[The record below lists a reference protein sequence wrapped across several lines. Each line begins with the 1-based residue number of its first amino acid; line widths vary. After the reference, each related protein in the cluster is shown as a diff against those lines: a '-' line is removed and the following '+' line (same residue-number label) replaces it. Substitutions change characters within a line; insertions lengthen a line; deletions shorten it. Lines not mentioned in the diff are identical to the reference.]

1 MADAELTVRI
11 SGDTSDLESA
21 ISRVESQLSRLER
34 SGGKGAES
42 IAKAALNQGG
52 FAKTVEQSKKALD
65 EKRAVLAQTEK
76 EYKKNSKAI
85 QDNISGLEKQ
95 RGRLNNLAVSKQE
108 EIDALKAS
116 SKNLDK
122 NSTAYKD
129 NRRAIEWTETELE
142 AVKKQ
147 HRDVGKSIDEHRT
160 ALQNEKNS
168 LEKSRNAVADAEKQ
182 YKTYASNLEEVEKI
196 EKRLKLEEKAKGYRE
211 LGEGVDT
218 LTKPFQVA
226 GVAMAAGAV
235 ASAKFAIDFENNFA
249 NVLKTVDGTDEQ
261 LNKIKQ
267 DIIDM
272 TTVGI
277 NGHSAIP
284 QTTAELTELAAAG
297 GQLGIQTENI
307 SSFTE
312 TMAMMGSATN
322 LAGEEGAKTLAR
334 FMNVANVS
342 QGEVQNLGSS
352 IVDLGN
358 HFATTEAE
366 IAAMA
371 QRMGATGTA
380 VGISAQDILAY
391 STALSSLGVEAE
403 AGGSSISRIWMDIQ
417 TQVSTGGELLGE
429 FAKVSGKTT
438 KEFAEGWKNDA
449 SGTFK
454 DFVDGLSKSK
464 DLVGT
469 LKNLG
474 FDNIRDLQAL
484 QKLAG
489 PQGIQLLTDALQRSN
504 NAWSENTALVNEFEN
519 KAGTTAS
526 QIQVMKNNL
535 VEAGRSL
542 GETFLPSINN
552 GVTDIKN
559 FAQGIAKMS
568 DGQKQ
573 ALITTGKWVIGL
585 GAAGKATSGVIKGIG
600 NTADAFAKIKKAKE
614 AGGVLAKFA
623 PALTAIKGAAPY
635 AAAGIIAVTAAV
647 KIGKAAYDSWY
658 KSQYKWTEGMSEQ
671 QNKIRKSMNSYK
683 QLSDIQAQL
692 KNYRLI
698 IENPESSQEQVDNAK
713 QKIQEIVELLA
724 KEYDLKI
731 NVDDNDEL
739 DNAVNNLAQRS
750 KNELERDYNSQQRK
764 LNSLENRYKTDSAK
778 LPDMRKQKQE
788 ADELRTKFDTLSL
801 SAETLRRKWYNSE
814 IGQKEFMDG
823 MVELGTQLGVSEED
837 IRNLIVSIDELQTKA
852 IGEKNVNDKLYKD
865 LDGKITDLE
874 GTVKHYEAI
883 SKEMANW
890 ASEGMALG
898 VKEGDAEKVNLWF
911 DRLSQNVKNAKLDMH
926 GYAQIAAE
934 AFNGIK
940 WDEAFKKG
948 GDDLN
953 NMVNDYVR
961 SMQKF
966 GAANSDIAKGAALLK
981 NGFKSIN
988 DIPKDNKK
996 AFDAISKDMTEF
1008 ARNLGEIDGNHSIKI
1023 TADGDI
1029 QLLDD
1034 VSGKIQ
1040 EIQTSNGT
1048 TVKITAEGDVSV
1060 LDDAGNQVQYLEGLG
1075 AVSLQVNANGNID
1088 VLNEAGEKVAEIP
1101 KEVDT
1106 TTTVKM
1112 AVDSAEVD
1120 NYQPDE
1126 KTGTAKYGVD
1136 SSSVDNW
1143 SPPNKNAIVVYKAV
1157 VEGEPKAKGTQD
1169 FKGGMAM
1176 INDQRGVSDPRELVE
1191 VNGKGYI
1198 FEGRDVVLPLPR
1210 HAKVYT
1216 AGQTKEMLAMA
1227 GLRRYARGKDNQEWE
1242 NAQDDWAH
1250 YTKVNNVSAFEA
1262 LEHWDEM
1269 MKKFSYDAEAVKDIQ
1284 EEIVASTKDM
1294 WDEEMATMQ
1303 FYLDM
1308 GVDSEEHYYKWLE
1321 TYRDEHFDGNDEMWR
1336 KATLDI
1342 TKYNK
1347 RMAKESAEAL
1357 NDASEEY
1364 IRFHTIAGDWDEIG
1378 DSPLAAYAR
1387 VLDRAEED
1395 LANGVYK
1402 NVEEKNEFLKNF
1414 GSNMFDAYKEDAD
1427 NWIQHERDYNAMS
1440 TEDYISALNRKK
1452 QRTNEY
1458 FAQGIIDYQ
1467 TYLKEVQDY
1476 NEKIMSAYADEV
1488 NQWRDDA
1495 DFYQRQSEVYGWGF
1509 NGTGHKS
1516 ALKYWQARLDREIE
1530 NSHDMNLS
1538 ANERQ
1543 SALRYADEARMEIY
1557 KARQDELDD
1566 ELEKFRQSIEDTRT
1580 ALDDEVQNM
1589 RDAWTTEDRK
1599 ADMSEL
1605 AEQIAVFKYAQTKE
1619 GIDKYK
1625 SLNEEYTRLSREQK
1639 IEDIQAA
1646 NREKLDR
1653 MQAQYDKMEQDK
1665 IDELAG
1671 LKDELLK
1678 YGGIAVISDQTRQ
1691 IAAAANDNISA
1702 LVSNMSDFGESFS
1715 SFAARLFEKLDER
1728 PTVIN
1733 NYDNS
1738 TQNIANN
1745 IRDRADLQAAALGVG
1760 LGSLSMMLFG
1770 RRR

>member
-11 SGDTSDLESA
+11 SGDTGDLESA

-34 SGGKGAES
+34 SGGSNVGAGMERNFKTAADRLEQT
-42 IAKAALNQGG
+42 AKQW
-52 FAKTVEQSKKALD
+52 
-65 EKRAVLAQTEK
+65 
-76 EYKKNSKAI
+76 KN
-85 QDNISGLEKQ
+85 
-95 RGRLNNLAVSKQE
+95 
-108 EIDALKAS
+108 
-116 SKNLDK
+116 
-122 NSTAYKD
+122 
-129 NRRAIEWTETELE
+129 
-142 AVKKQ
+142 
-147 HRDVGKSIDEHRT
+147 
-160 ALQNEKNS
+160 
-168 LEKSRNAVADAEKQ
+168 
-182 YKTYASNLEEVEKI
+182 
-196 EKRLKLEEKAKGYRE
+196 

-249 NVLKTVDGTDEQ
+249 DVRKTVDGTDEQ

-307 SSFTE
+307 GSFTE

-342 QGEVQNLGSS
+342 QSEVQNLGSS

-489 PQGIQLLTDALQRSN
+489 PQGIQLLNDALQRSN

-559 FAQGIAKMS
+559 FAQGIANMS

-585 GAAGKATSGVIKGIG
+585 GAAGKATSGVLKSVG

-658 KSQYKWTEGMSEQ
+658 KSNYAWTDGLSEQ
-671 QNKIRKSMNSYK
+671 QEQLKKSYNSYK
-683 QLSDIQAQL
+683 KLSDIQNQL
-692 KNYRLI
+692 KNFNAVI
-698 IENPESSQEQVDNAK
+698 KNPESSQEQVDKAK
-713 QKIQEIVELLA
+713 QKIQEIAALLEKEYNLKIKSDNSNLDETVAKIKDLKKYEYDMQYSRQTSRLQDLQPKFDSYASDYVTAENNFNKARDAHDKYVKLNEAVQTYYSTMEKANVSQEEFDNGLQEIVKQCGLGNDVFQQLQRGEFSFSQELAKSETQMQSYLNQMNSLQAAHDEYIAINEELANQQSELLA
-724 KEYDLKI
+724 Q
-731 NVDDNDEL
+731 
-739 DNAVNNLAQRS
+739 A
-750 KNELERDYNSQQRK
+750 
-764 LNSLENRYKTDSAK
+764 
-778 LPDMRKQKQE
+778 
-788 ADELRTKFDTLSL
+788 
-801 SAETLRRKWYNSE
+801 
-814 IGQKEFMDG
+814 
-823 MVELGTQLGVSEED
+823 
-837 IRNLIVSIDELQTKA
+837 
-852 IGEKNVNDKLYKD
+852 
-865 LDGKITDLE
+865 
-874 GTVKHYEAI
+874 
-883 SKEMANW
+883 
-890 ASEGMALG
+890 
-898 VKEGDAEKVNLWF
+898 VKENDVQAVENHFNKI
-911 DRLSQNVKNAKLDMH
+911 SESVKRAGLDMH

-1227 GLRRYARGKDNQEWE
+1227 GLRRYARGKDNKEWE

-1308 GVDSEEHYYKWLE
+1308 GIDSEEHYYKWLE

-1347 RMAKESAEAL
+1347 QMAKESAEAL

-1543 SALRYADEARMEIY
+1543 SALRYADEARMEVY

-1580 ALDDEVQNM
+1580 ALDDEVQSM

-1599 ADMSEL
+1599 TDMSEL

-1646 NREKLDR
+1646 NSEKLDR

-1691 IAAAANDNISA
+1691 IAAAASDNISA

-1770 RRR
+1770 RRG

>member
-11 SGDTSDLESA
+11 SGDTGDLESA
-21 ISRVESQLSRLER
+21 IGRVESQLSRLER
-34 SGGKGAES
+34 SGGSNVGAGMERNFKTAADRLEQT
-42 IAKAALNQGG
+42 AKQW
-52 FAKTVEQSKKALD
+52 
-65 EKRAVLAQTEK
+65 
-76 EYKKNSKAI
+76 KN
-85 QDNISGLEKQ
+85 
-95 RGRLNNLAVSKQE
+95 
-108 EIDALKAS
+108 
-116 SKNLDK
+116 
-122 NSTAYKD
+122 
-129 NRRAIEWTETELE
+129 
-142 AVKKQ
+142 
-147 HRDVGKSIDEHRT
+147 
-160 ALQNEKNS
+160 
-168 LEKSRNAVADAEKQ
+168 
-182 YKTYASNLEEVEKI
+182 
-196 EKRLKLEEKAKGYRE
+196 

-226 GVAMAAGAV
+226 GVVMAAGAV

-249 NVLKTVDGTDEQ
+249 NVRKTVDGTDEQ

-489 PQGIQLLTDALQRSN
+489 PQGVQLLNDALQRSN
-504 NAWSENTALVNEFEN
+504 NAWSENTALVNEFKN

-542 GETFLPSINN
+542 GETFLPTINN

-559 FAQGIAKMS
+559 FAQGISKMS

-585 GAAGKATSGVIKGIG
+585 GAAGKATSGVTKRIG
-600 NTADAFAKIKKAKE
+600 ETTEAVAKIKKAFE
-614 AGGVLAKFA
+614 LGGTFA
-623 PALTAIKGAAPY
+623 SVTPVLTAAAD
-635 AAAGIIAVTAAV
+635 AG
-647 KIGKAAYDSWY
+647 
-658 KSQYKWTEGMSEQ
+658 
-671 QNKIRKSMNSYK
+671 
-683 QLSDIQAQL
+683 L
-692 KNYRLI
+692 
-698 IENPESSQEQVDNAK
+698 
-713 QKIQEIVELLA
+713 
-724 KEYDLKI
+724 
-731 NVDDNDEL
+731 
-739 DNAVNNLAQRS
+739 
-750 KNELERDYNSQQRK
+750 
-764 LNSLENRYKTDSAK
+764 
-778 LPDMRKQKQE
+778 
-788 ADELRTKFDTLSL
+788 
-801 SAETLRRKWYNSE
+801 
-814 IGQKEFMDG
+814 
-823 MVELGTQLGVSEED
+823 
-837 IRNLIVSIDELQTKA
+837 
-852 IGEKNVNDKLYKD
+852 
-865 LDGKITDLE
+865 DLE
-874 GTVKHYEAI
+874 GYGKILT
-883 SKEMANW
+883 
-890 ASEGMALG
+890 
-898 VKEGDAEKVNLWF
+898 
-911 DRLSQNVKNAKLDMH
+911 
-926 GYAQIAAE
+926 
-934 AFNGIK
+934 
-940 WDEAFKKG
+940 
-948 GDDLN
+948 
-953 NMVNDYVR
+953 
-961 SMQKF
+961 
-966 GAANSDIAKGAALLK
+966 DIAKAAGMIEE
-981 NGFKSIN
+981 NQ
-988 DIPKDNKK
+988 
-996 AFDAISKDMTEF
+996 T
-1008 ARNLGEIDGNHSIKI
+1008 IKI
-1023 TADGDI
+1023 SADGDI
-1029 QLLDD
+1029 SVLEEVEDKANELN
-1034 VSGKIQ
+1034 GKNVELTVNADGSEAYATIDGVQ
-1040 EIQTSNGT
+1040 YKVAAYDGETGEAILTADGTKADMVINRTTGEVHLFSNEEGIAT
-1048 TVKITAEGDVSV
+1048 LSAIDNVTATAQQAAKSLAGVKSKTVTITAV
-1060 LDDAGNQVQYLEGLG
+1060 Y
-1075 AVSLQVNANGNID
+1075 VNKRVDQFAN
-1088 VLNEAGEKVAEIP
+1088 LNGWATK
-1101 KEVDT
+1101 
-1106 TTTVKM
+1106 
-1112 AVDSAEVD
+1112 
-1120 NYQPDE
+1120 Q
-1126 KTGTAKYGVD
+1126 
-1136 SSSVDNW
+1136 
-1143 SPPNKNAIVVYKAV
+1143 
-1157 VEGEPKAKGTQD
+1157 AKGTQD

-1269 MKKFSYDAEAVKDIQ
+1269 MKKFSYDAEVVKDIQ

-1308 GVDSEEHYYKWLE
+1308 GIDSEEHYYKWLE
-1321 TYRDEHFDGNDEMWR
+1321 TYRDEHFEGNDEMWR

-1347 RMAKESAEAL
+1347 RVAKESAEAL

-1364 IRFHTIAGDWDEIG
+1364 IRFHTIAGDWDEID

-1395 LANGVYK
+1395 LANGVYES
-1402 NVEEKNEFLKNF
+1402 VEEKNEFLKNF

-1516 ALKYWQARLDREIE
+1516 TLKYWQARLDREIE

-1566 ELEKFRQSIEDTRT
+1566 ELEKFRQSIEDTRI

-1599 ADMSEL
+1599 TDMSEL

-1646 NREKLDR
+1646 NSEKLDR

-1702 LVSNMSDFGESFS
+1702 LVSNISDFGESFS

-1745 IRDRADLQAAALGVG
+1745 IHDKADLQAAALGVG
-1760 LGSLSMMLFG
+1760 LGGLSMMLFG

>member
-11 SGDTSDLESA
+11 SGDTGDLESA
-21 ISRVESQLSRLER
+21 IGRVESQLSRLER
-34 SGGKGAES
+34 SGGSNVGAGMERNFKTAADRLEQT
-42 IAKAALNQGG
+42 AKQW
-52 FAKTVEQSKKALD
+52 
-65 EKRAVLAQTEK
+65 
-76 EYKKNSKAI
+76 KN
-85 QDNISGLEKQ
+85 
-95 RGRLNNLAVSKQE
+95 
-108 EIDALKAS
+108 
-116 SKNLDK
+116 
-122 NSTAYKD
+122 
-129 NRRAIEWTETELE
+129 
-142 AVKKQ
+142 
-147 HRDVGKSIDEHRT
+147 
-160 ALQNEKNS
+160 
-168 LEKSRNAVADAEKQ
+168 
-182 YKTYASNLEEVEKI
+182 
-196 EKRLKLEEKAKGYRE
+196 

-226 GVAMAAGAV
+226 GAAMAAGAV

-249 NVLKTVDGTDEQ
+249 NVRKTVDGTDEQ

-380 VGISAQDILAY
+380 VGISAQDVLAY

-489 PQGIQLLTDALQRSN
+489 PQGIQLLNDALQRSN

-526 QIQVMKNNL
+526 QIQIMKNNL

-542 GETFLPSINN
+542 GETFLPTINN

-559 FAQGIAKMS
+559 FAQGISKMS

-585 GAAGKATSGVIKGIG
+585 GAAGKATSGVLKGIG
-600 NTADAFAKIKKAKE
+600 NTADALSKIKKAQE

-658 KSQYKWTEGMSEQ
+658 KSQYKWAEGLSDAD
-671 QNKIRKSMNSYK
+671 NKVQDSLDKYK
-683 QLSDIQAQL
+683 QIANLQRAL
-692 KNYRLI
+692 KDARLT

-713 QKIQEIVELLA
+713 AKIEEIKALLEE
-724 KEYDLKI
+724 EYNLNIKS
-731 NVDDNDEL
+731 DNSDL
-739 DNAVNNLAQRS
+739 DNAVEQVKKLTGNDLKQAIADEQMQLANLAENYRDAMTRLPEMQAQYDSANERLTYLKLLNSEYATLATESQDGILTQEQMNRAMNDVARSMGITADQAKELYDGVTPLETALQGAQKEVDKLKPEIDDLTNSQRDYVNIS
-750 KNELERDYNSQQRK
+750 KSFANKLTEYFSEQLVSGDMDGAAKTLERIGK
-764 LNSLENRYKTDSAK
+764 AA
-778 LPDMRKQKQE
+778 
-788 ADELRTKFDTLSL
+788 ADAGL
-801 SAETLRRKWYNSE
+801 
-814 IGQKEFMDG
+814 
-823 MVELGTQLGVSEED
+823 
-837 IRNLIVSIDELQTKA
+837 
-852 IGEKNVNDKLYKD
+852 
-865 LDGKITDLE
+865 DLE
-874 GTVKHYEAI
+874 GYGKILT
-883 SKEMANW
+883 
-890 ASEGMALG
+890 
-898 VKEGDAEKVNLWF
+898 
-911 DRLSQNVKNAKLDMH
+911 
-926 GYAQIAAE
+926 
-934 AFNGIK
+934 
-940 WDEAFKKG
+940 
-948 GDDLN
+948 
-953 NMVNDYVR
+953 
-961 SMQKF
+961 
-966 GAANSDIAKGAALLK
+966 DIAKAAGMIEE
-981 NGFKSIN
+981 NQ
-988 DIPKDNKK
+988 
-996 AFDAISKDMTEF
+996 T
-1008 ARNLGEIDGNHSIKI
+1008 IKI
-1023 TADGDI
+1023 SADGDI
-1029 QLLDD
+1029 SVIEEVEDKANELN
-1034 VSGKIQ
+1034 GKNVELTVNADGTEAYATIDGVQ
-1040 EIQTSNGT
+1040 YKVAAYDGKTGEAILTADGTKADMVINLSTGEVHAFSNEEGIAT
-1048 TVKITAEGDVSV
+1048 LSAIDNVTATAQQAAKAIAGVKSKTVTITAVYTTINKRIDQFAT
-1060 LDDAGNQVQYLEGLG
+1060 L
-1075 AVSLQVNANGNID
+1075 NGW
-1088 VLNEAGEKVAEIP
+1088 ATK
-1101 KEVDT
+1101 
-1106 TTTVKM
+1106 
-1112 AVDSAEVD
+1112 
-1120 NYQPDE
+1120 Q
-1126 KTGTAKYGVD
+1126 
-1136 SSSVDNW
+1136 
-1143 SPPNKNAIVVYKAV
+1143 
-1157 VEGEPKAKGTQD
+1157 AKGTQD

-1269 MKKFSYDAEAVKDIQ
+1269 MKKFSYDAEVVKDIQ

-1321 TYRDEHFDGNDEMWR
+1321 TYRDEHFEGNDEMWR

-1347 RMAKESAEAL
+1347 RVAKESAEAL

-1395 LANGVYK
+1395 LANGVYES
-1402 NVEEKNEFLKNF
+1402 VEEKNEFLKNF

-1488 NQWRDDA
+1488 NQWRDNA

-1566 ELEKFRQSIEDTRT
+1566 ELEKFRQSIEDTRI

-1599 ADMSEL
+1599 TDMSEL

-1646 NREKLDR
+1646 NSEKLDR

-1745 IRDRADLQAAALGVG
+1745 IHDKADLQAAALGVG
-1760 LGSLSMMLFG
+1760 LGGLSMMLFG

>member
-11 SGDTSDLESA
+11 SGDTGDLESA

-34 SGGKGAES
+34 SSGSNVGAGMERNFKTAADRLEQT
-42 IAKAALNQGG
+42 AKQW
-52 FAKTVEQSKKALD
+52 
-65 EKRAVLAQTEK
+65 
-76 EYKKNSKAI
+76 KN
-85 QDNISGLEKQ
+85 
-95 RGRLNNLAVSKQE
+95 
-108 EIDALKAS
+108 
-116 SKNLDK
+116 
-122 NSTAYKD
+122 
-129 NRRAIEWTETELE
+129 
-142 AVKKQ
+142 
-147 HRDVGKSIDEHRT
+147 
-160 ALQNEKNS
+160 
-168 LEKSRNAVADAEKQ
+168 
-182 YKTYASNLEEVEKI
+182 
-196 EKRLKLEEKAKGYRE
+196 

-226 GVAMAAGAV
+226 GAAMAAGAV

-249 NVLKTVDGTDEQ
+249 DVRKTVDGTDEQ

-297 GQLGIQTENI
+297 GQLGITVENI
-307 SSFTE
+307 SGFTE
-312 TMAMMGSATN
+312 TMAMIESATN

-334 FMNVANVS
+334 FMNVTGTAQSEIQNV
-342 QGEVQNLGSS
+342 GSA

-358 HFATTEAE
+358 HSATTEAE

-371 QRMGATGTA
+371 QRMGKYSKT
-380 VGISAQDILAY
+380 VGISAADTLGY
-391 STALSSLGVEAE
+391 SAALSSLGVEAQL
-403 AGGSSISRIWMDIQ
+403 GGSAIGRTWLSIETAVAKGGNSLKAFAKYAGVSANEFKQKWNTDPTGAFNGLLEGLNASENLTLALQELGIDNTQDIQ
-417 TQVSTGGELLGE
+417 VM
-429 FAKVSGKTT
+429 
-438 KEFAEGWKNDA
+438 
-449 SGTFK
+449 
-454 DFVDGLSKSK
+454 
-464 DLVGT
+464 
-469 LKNLG
+469 
-474 FDNIRDLQAL
+474 QAL
-484 QKLAG
+484 VNSVDKVKESV
-489 PQGIQLLTDALQRSN
+489 QRSN

-559 FAQGIAKMS
+559 FAQGIANMS

-585 GAAGKATSGVIKGIG
+585 GAAGKITSGVTKRIG
-600 NTADAFAKIKKAKE
+600 ETTEAVAKIKKAFE
-614 AGGVLAKFA
+614 LGGTFA
-623 PALTAIKGAAPY
+623 SVTPVLTAAAI
-635 AAAGIIAVTAAV
+635 GITAVATAVTV
-647 KIGKAAYDSWY
+647 GKSAYDAWY
-658 KSQYKWTEGMSEQ
+658 RSQFKWTEGLSDAD
-671 QNKIRKSMNSYK
+671 NKVQDSLDKYK
-683 QLSDIQAQL
+683 QISNIQRTL
-692 KNYRLI
+692 KEARLT

-713 QKIQEIVELLA
+713 AKIEEIKALLEE
-724 KEYDLKI
+724 EYNLTIKS
-731 NVDDNDEL
+731 DNSDL
-739 DNAVNNLAQRS
+739 DNAVEQVKKLTGNDLKQAIADEQMQLTNLADAYRESMTKLPEMQAQYDNATERLTYLKLLNSEYATLATESQDGILTQEQMNRAMNDVARSMGITAEQAKELYDGVTPLETALQGAQKEVDDLKPKIDDLANSQRDYVNIS
-750 KNELERDYNSQQRK
+750 KSFANKLTEYFSEQLVSGDMDGAAKTLERIGK
-764 LNSLENRYKTDSAK
+764 AA
-778 LPDMRKQKQE
+778 
-788 ADELRTKFDTLSL
+788 ADAGL
-801 SAETLRRKWYNSE
+801 
-814 IGQKEFMDG
+814 
-823 MVELGTQLGVSEED
+823 
-837 IRNLIVSIDELQTKA
+837 
-852 IGEKNVNDKLYKD
+852 
-865 LDGKITDLE
+865 DLE
-874 GTVKHYEAI
+874 GYGKILT
-883 SKEMANW
+883 
-890 ASEGMALG
+890 
-898 VKEGDAEKVNLWF
+898 
-911 DRLSQNVKNAKLDMH
+911 
-926 GYAQIAAE
+926 
-934 AFNGIK
+934 
-940 WDEAFKKG
+940 
-948 GDDLN
+948 
-953 NMVNDYVR
+953 
-961 SMQKF
+961 
-966 GAANSDIAKGAALLK
+966 DIAKAA
-981 NGFKSIN
+981 GMI
-988 DIPKDNKK
+988 
-996 AFDAISKDMTEF
+996 E
-1008 ARNLGEIDGNHSIKI
+1008 GNQTIKI
-1023 TADGDI
+1023 SADGDI
-1029 QLLDD
+1029 SVLEEVEDKANELN
-1034 VSGKIQ
+1034 GKNVELTVNADGTEAYATIDGVQ
-1040 EIQTSNGT
+1040 YMVAAYDGKTGEAILTADGTKADMVINLSTGEVHAFSNEEGIAT
-1048 TVKITAEGDVSV
+1048 LSAIDNVTATAQQAAKSIAGVKSKTVTITAVYTTINKRIDQFS
-1060 LDDAGNQVQYLEGLG
+1060 
-1075 AVSLQVNANGNID
+1075 SLNGW
-1088 VLNEAGEKVAEIP
+1088 A
-1101 KEVDT
+1101 T
-1106 TTTVKM
+1106 T
-1112 AVDSAEVD
+1112 
-1120 NYQPDE
+1120 N
-1126 KTGTAKYGVD
+1126 
-1136 SSSVDNW
+1136 
-1143 SPPNKNAIVVYKAV
+1143 
-1157 VEGEPKAKGTQD
+1157 AKGTQD

-1364 IRFHTIAGDWDEIG
+1364 IRFHTIAGDWDEID

-1395 LANGVYK
+1395 LANGVYES
-1402 NVEEKNEFLKNF
+1402 VEEKNEFLKNF

-1589 RDAWTTEDRK
+1589 RDAWATEDRK

-1646 NREKLDR
+1646 NSEKLDR

-1770 RRR
+1770 RRG

>member
-11 SGDTSDLESA
+11 SGDTGDLESA
-21 ISRVESQLSRLER
+21 ISRVESQLSRLEM
-34 SGGKGAES
+34 SGGSNVGAGMERNFKTAADRLEQT
-42 IAKAALNQGG
+42 AKQW
-52 FAKTVEQSKKALD
+52 
-65 EKRAVLAQTEK
+65 
-76 EYKKNSKAI
+76 
-85 QDNISGLEKQ
+85 
-95 RGRLNNLAVSKQE
+95 
-108 EIDALKAS
+108 
-116 SKNLDK
+116 KNLGD
-122 NSTAYKD
+122 
-129 NRRAIEWTETELE
+129 
-142 AVKKQ
+142 
-147 HRDVGKSIDEHRT
+147 
-160 ALQNEKNS
+160 
-168 LEKSRNAVADAEKQ
+168 
-182 YKTYASNLEEVEKI
+182 
-196 EKRLKLEEKAKGYRE
+196 
-211 LGEGVDT
+211 GVDT

-226 GVAMAAGAV
+226 GVAMAAGSV
-235 ASAKFAIDFENNFA
+235 ASSKFAIDFENNFA
-249 NVLKTVDGTDEQ
+249 DVRKTVDGTDAQ

-380 VGISAQDILAY
+380 VGISAQDVLAY

-489 PQGIQLLTDALQRSN
+489 PQGIQLLNDALQRSN

-585 GAAGKATSGVIKGIG
+585 GAAGKATSGVLKNVG

-658 KSQYKWTEGMSEQ
+658 KSQYKWTEGLSDAD
-671 QNKIRKSMNSYK
+671 NKVQDSLDKYK
-683 QLSDIQAQL
+683 QISNLQRTMKEA
-692 KNYRLI
+692 RLT

-713 QKIQEIVELLA
+713 AKIEEIKALLEE
-724 KEYDLKI
+724 EYNLTIKS
-731 NVDDNDEL
+731 DNSDL
-739 DNAVNNLAQRS
+739 DNAVEQVKKLTGNDLKQAIADEQMQLANLADAYRESMTKLPEMQAQYDNASERLTYLKLLNSEYATLATESQDGILTQEQMNRAMNDVARSIGITADQAKELYDGVTPLETALQGAQKEVDDLKPKIDDLANSQRDYVNIS
-750 KNELERDYNSQQRK
+750 KSFANKLTEYFSEQLVSGDMDGAAKTLERIGK
-764 LNSLENRYKTDSAK
+764 AA
-778 LPDMRKQKQE
+778 
-788 ADELRTKFDTLSL
+788 ADAGL
-801 SAETLRRKWYNSE
+801 
-814 IGQKEFMDG
+814 
-823 MVELGTQLGVSEED
+823 
-837 IRNLIVSIDELQTKA
+837 
-852 IGEKNVNDKLYKD
+852 
-865 LDGKITDLE
+865 DLE
-874 GTVKHYEAI
+874 GYGKILT
-883 SKEMANW
+883 
-890 ASEGMALG
+890 
-898 VKEGDAEKVNLWF
+898 
-911 DRLSQNVKNAKLDMH
+911 
-926 GYAQIAAE
+926 
-934 AFNGIK
+934 
-940 WDEAFKKG
+940 
-948 GDDLN
+948 
-953 NMVNDYVR
+953 
-961 SMQKF
+961 
-966 GAANSDIAKGAALLK
+966 DIAKAAGMIEENQTIKISAEGDISVLEEVEDKANEL
-981 NGFKSIN
+981 NGKSVKFTVN
-988 DIPKDNKK
+988 ADG
-996 AFDAISKDMTEF
+996 TE
-1008 ARNLGEIDGNHSIKI
+1008 AYATIDGVQYKVAAYDGETGEAIL
-1023 TADGDI
+1023 TADGTKADMVI
-1029 QLLDD
+1029 NL
-1034 VSGKIQ
+1034 STGKVHAFSDEEGIATLSAIDNVTATAQ
-1040 EIQTSNGT
+1040 QAAKSIAGVKSK
-1048 TVKITAEGDVSV
+1048 TVTITAVYTTINKRIDQFAT
-1060 LDDAGNQVQYLEGLG
+1060 L
-1075 AVSLQVNANGNID
+1075 NGW
-1088 VLNEAGEKVAEIP
+1088 ATK
-1101 KEVDT
+1101 
-1106 TTTVKM
+1106 
-1112 AVDSAEVD
+1112 
-1120 NYQPDE
+1120 Q
-1126 KTGTAKYGVD
+1126 
-1136 SSSVDNW
+1136 
-1143 SPPNKNAIVVYKAV
+1143 
-1157 VEGEPKAKGTQD
+1157 AKGTQD

-1347 RMAKESAEAL
+1347 QMAKESAEAL

-1364 IRFHTIAGDWDEIG
+1364 IRFHTIAGDWDEID

-1395 LANGVYK
+1395 LANGVYES
-1402 NVEEKNEFLKNF
+1402 VEEKNEFLKNF

-1476 NEKIMSAYADEV
+1476 NEKIMNAYADEV

-1646 NREKLDR
+1646 NSEKLDR

>member
-11 SGDTSDLESA
+11 SGDTGDLESA

-34 SGGKGAES
+34 SGGSNVGAGMER
-42 IAKAALNQGG
+42 N
-52 FAKTVEQSKKALD
+52 F
-65 EKRAVLAQTEK
+65 
-76 EYKKNSKAI
+76 
-85 QDNISGLEKQ
+85 
-95 RGRLNNLAVSKQE
+95 
-108 EIDALKAS
+108 
-116 SKNLDK
+116 
-122 NSTAYKD
+122 
-129 NRRAIEWTETELE
+129 
-142 AVKKQ
+142 
-147 HRDVGKSIDEHRT
+147 RT
-160 ALQNEKNS
+160 AADR
-168 LEKSRNAVADAEKQ
+168 LEQTAKQ
-182 YKTYASNLEEVEKI
+182 WKD
-196 EKRLKLEEKAKGYRE
+196 
-211 LGEGVDT
+211 LGGAADT

-226 GVAMAAGAV
+226 GAAMAAGAV

-249 NVLKTVDGTDEQ
+249 DVLKTVDGTDEQ

-417 TQVSTGGELLGE
+417 TQVSTGGDLLSD

-489 PQGIQLLTDALQRSN
+489 PQGIQLLNDALQRSN

-542 GETFLPSINN
+542 GETFLPTINN

-559 FAQGIAKMS
+559 FAQGIANMS

-585 GAAGKATSGVIKGIG
+585 GAAGKVTSGVLKSVG
-600 NTADAFAKIKKAKE
+600 NTADAFAKIEKAKE

-658 KSQYKWTEGMSEQ
+658 KSNYAWTDGLSEQ
-671 QNKIRKSMNSYK
+671 QEQLKKSYNSYK
-683 QLSDIQAQL
+683 KLSDIQNQL
-692 KNYRLI
+692 KNFNAVI
-698 IENPESSQEQVDNAK
+698 KNPESSQEQVDKAK
-713 QKIQEIVELLA
+713 QKIQEIAALLEKEYNLKIKSDNSNLDETVAKIKDLKKYEYDMQYSRQTSRLQDLQPKFDSYASDYATAENKFNEARDAHDKYVKLNEAVQTYYSTMEKASVSQEEFDNGLQEIVKQCGLGNDVFQQLQRGEFSFSQELAKSETQMQSYLNQMNSLQAAHDEYIAINEELANQQSELLA
-724 KEYDLKI
+724 QAVK
-731 NVDDNDEL
+731 DNDVQ
-739 DNAVNNLAQRS
+739 AV
-750 KNELERDYNSQQRK
+750 
-764 LNSLENRYKTDSAK
+764 ENHFNKI
-778 LPDMRKQKQE
+778 
-788 ADELRTKFDTLSL
+788 
-801 SAETLRRKWYNSE
+801 SE
-814 IGQKEFMDG
+814 
-823 MVELGTQLGVSEED
+823 S
-837 IRNLIVSIDELQTKA
+837 
-852 IGEKNVNDKLYKD
+852 
-865 LDGKITDLE
+865 
-874 GTVKHYEAI
+874 VKRA
-883 SKEMANW
+883 
-890 ASEGMALG
+890 G
-898 VKEGDAEKVNLWF
+898 
-911 DRLSQNVKNAKLDMH
+911 LDMH

-1308 GVDSEEHYYKWLE
+1308 GIDSEEHYYKWLE
-1321 TYRDEHFDGNDEMWR
+1321 TYRDEHFEGNDEMWR

-1347 RMAKESAEAL
+1347 QMAKESAEAL

-1427 NWIQHERDYNAMS
+1427 NWIQHERDYSAMS

-1467 TYLKEVQDY
+1467 TYLKEVQGY

-1580 ALDDEVQNM
+1580 ALDDEIQNM

-1599 ADMSEL
+1599 ADISEL

-1646 NREKLDR
+1646 NSEKLDR

-1770 RRR
+1770 RRG

>member
-11 SGDTSDLESA
+11 SGDTGDLESA

-34 SGGKGAES
+34 SDGRGAES

-211 LGEGVDT
+211 LGDGVDT

-235 ASAKFAIDFENNFA
+235 ASAKFAIDFNNNFA
-249 NVLKTVDGTDEQ
+249 DVRKTVDGTDAQ

-272 TTVGI
+272 TTVDI

-297 GQLGIQTENI
+297 GQLGIKTENI

-342 QGEVQNLGSS
+342 QDKVQNLGSS

-391 STALSSLGVEAE
+391 STALSSLGVEA
-403 AGGSSISRIWMDIQ
+403 D
-417 TQVSTGGELLGE
+417 
-429 FAKVSGKTT
+429 AKVSGKTT

-474 FDNIRDLQAL
+474 FDNILDLQAL

-526 QIQVMKNNL
+526 KIQVMKNNL

-559 FAQGIAKMS
+559 FAQGIANMS

-658 KSQYKWTEGMSEQ
+658 KSNYAWTDGLSEQ
-671 QNKIRKSMNSYK
+671 QEQLKKSYNSYK
-683 QLSDIQAQL
+683 KLSDIQNQL
-692 KNYRLI
+692 KNFNAVI
-698 IENPESSQEQVDNAK
+698 KNPESSQEQVDKAK
-713 QKIQEIVELLA
+713 QKIQEIAALLEKEYNLKIKSDNSNLDETVAKIKDLKKYEYDMQYSRQTSRLQDLQPKFDSYASDYVTAENNFNKARDAHDKYVKLNEAVQTYYSTMEKANVSQEEFDNGLQEIVKQCGLGNDVFQQLQRGEFSFSQELAKSETQMQSYLNQMNSLQAAHDEYIAINEELANQQSELLA
-724 KEYDLKI
+724 Q
-731 NVDDNDEL
+731 
-739 DNAVNNLAQRS
+739 A
-750 KNELERDYNSQQRK
+750 
-764 LNSLENRYKTDSAK
+764 
-778 LPDMRKQKQE
+778 
-788 ADELRTKFDTLSL
+788 
-801 SAETLRRKWYNSE
+801 
-814 IGQKEFMDG
+814 
-823 MVELGTQLGVSEED
+823 
-837 IRNLIVSIDELQTKA
+837 
-852 IGEKNVNDKLYKD
+852 
-865 LDGKITDLE
+865 
-874 GTVKHYEAI
+874 
-883 SKEMANW
+883 
-890 ASEGMALG
+890 
-898 VKEGDAEKVNLWF
+898 VKENDVQAVENHFNKI
-911 DRLSQNVKNAKLDMH
+911 SESVKRAGLDMH

-1227 GLRRYARGKDNQEWE
+1227 GLRRYARGKDNKEWE

-1395 LANGVYK
+1395 LANGVYES
-1402 NVEEKNEFLKNF
+1402 VEEKNEFLKNF

-1476 NEKIMSAYADEV
+1476 NEKIMNAYADEV

-1566 ELEKFRQSIEDTRT
+1566 ELGKFRQSIEDTRT

-1646 NREKLDR
+1646 NSEKLDR

-1770 RRR
+1770 RRG

>member
-11 SGDTSDLESA
+11 SGDTGDLESA

-211 LGEGVDT
+211 LGDGVDT

-226 GVAMAAGAV
+226 GAAMAAGAV

-249 NVLKTVDGTDEQ
+249 DVRKTVDGTDAQ

-297 GQLGIQTENI
+297 GQLGITVENI
-307 SSFTE
+307 SGFTE

-380 VGISAQDILAY
+380 VGISAQDVLAY

-489 PQGIQLLTDALQRSN
+489 PQGIQLLNDALQRSN

-542 GETFLPSINN
+542 GETFLPTINN

-559 FAQGIAKMS
+559 FAQGISKMS

-600 NTADAFAKIKKAKE
+600 NTADALSKIKKAQE

-658 KSQYKWTEGMSEQ
+658 KSNYAWTDGLSEQ
-671 QNKIRKSMNSYK
+671 QEQLKKSYNSYK
-683 QLSDIQAQL
+683 KLSDIQNQL
-692 KNYRLI
+692 KNFNAVI
-698 IENPESSQEQVDNAK
+698 KNPESSQEQVDKAK
-713 QKIQEIVELLA
+713 QKIQEIAALLEKEYNLKIKSDNSNLDETVAKIKDLKKYEYDMQYSRQTSRLQDLQPKFDSYASDYVTAENNFNKARDAHDKYVKLNEAVQTYYSTMEKANVSQEEFDNGLQEIVKQCGLGNDVFQQLQRGEFSFSQELAKSETQMQSYLNQMNSLQAAHDEYIAINEELANQQSELLA
-724 KEYDLKI
+724 Q
-731 NVDDNDEL
+731 
-739 DNAVNNLAQRS
+739 A
-750 KNELERDYNSQQRK
+750 
-764 LNSLENRYKTDSAK
+764 
-778 LPDMRKQKQE
+778 
-788 ADELRTKFDTLSL
+788 
-801 SAETLRRKWYNSE
+801 
-814 IGQKEFMDG
+814 
-823 MVELGTQLGVSEED
+823 
-837 IRNLIVSIDELQTKA
+837 
-852 IGEKNVNDKLYKD
+852 
-865 LDGKITDLE
+865 
-874 GTVKHYEAI
+874 
-883 SKEMANW
+883 
-890 ASEGMALG
+890 
-898 VKEGDAEKVNLWF
+898 VKENDVQAVENHFNKI
-911 DRLSQNVKNAKLDMH
+911 SESVKRAGLDMH

-1242 NAQDDWAH
+1242 NAQDDWVH

-1364 IRFHTIAGDWDEIG
+1364 IRFHTIAGDWDEID

-1395 LANGVYK
+1395 LANGVYES
-1402 NVEEKNEFLKNF
+1402 VEEKNEFLKNF

-1476 NEKIMSAYADEV
+1476 NEKIMNAYADEV

-1599 ADMSEL
+1599 SDMSEL

-1646 NREKLDR
+1646 NSEKLDR

-1702 LVSNMSDFGESFS
+1702 LVSNMSNFGESFS

-1728 PTVIN
+1728 PTVVN

>member
-11 SGDTSDLESA
+11 SGDTGDLESA

-34 SGGKGAES
+34 SGGSNVGAGMERNFKTAADRLEQT
-42 IAKAALNQGG
+42 AKQW
-52 FAKTVEQSKKALD
+52 
-65 EKRAVLAQTEK
+65 
-76 EYKKNSKAI
+76 KN
-85 QDNISGLEKQ
+85 
-95 RGRLNNLAVSKQE
+95 
-108 EIDALKAS
+108 
-116 SKNLDK
+116 
-122 NSTAYKD
+122 
-129 NRRAIEWTETELE
+129 
-142 AVKKQ
+142 
-147 HRDVGKSIDEHRT
+147 
-160 ALQNEKNS
+160 
-168 LEKSRNAVADAEKQ
+168 
-182 YKTYASNLEEVEKI
+182 
-196 EKRLKLEEKAKGYRE
+196 

-226 GVAMAAGAV
+226 GAAMAAGAV

-249 NVLKTVDGTDEQ
+249 NVRKTVDGTDAQ

-380 VGISAQDILAY
+380 VGISAQDVLAY

-489 PQGIQLLTDALQRSN
+489 PQGIQLLNDALQRSN

-526 QIQVMKNNL
+526 QIQIMKNNL

-542 GETFLPSINN
+542 GETFLPTINN
-552 GVTDIKN
+552 GVTYIKN
-559 FAQGIAKMS
+559 FAQGISKMS

-585 GAAGKATSGVIKGIG
+585 GAAGKATSGVLKGIG
-600 NTADAFAKIKKAKE
+600 NTADALSKIKKAQE

-647 KIGKAAYDSWY
+647 KIGKVAYDSWY

-713 QKIQEIVELLA
+713 QKIQEIVDLLA

-739 DNAVNNLAQRS
+739 DNAVNNLVQRS

-823 MVELGTQLGVSEED
+823 MVELGTQLGYSEDD
-837 IRNLIVSIDELQTKA
+837 IRNLSVSIDELQTKA
-852 IGEKNVNDKLYKD
+852 IGEKNVKNELYKD
-865 LDGKITDLE
+865 LDGKITALE

-996 AFDAISKDMTEF
+996 AFDAVSKDMTEF

-1034 VSGKIQ
+1034 ASGKIQ

-1048 TVKITAEGDVSV
+1048 TIKISADGDISVLEEVEDKANELNGKNVELTVNADGTEAYATIDGVQYKVAAYDGETGEAILTADGTKADMVINLSTGEVHAFSNEEGIAMLSAIDNVTATAQQAAKAIAGVKSKTVTITAVYVTTNKRIDQFATV
-1060 LDDAGNQVQYLEGLG
+1060 NGL
-1075 AVSLQVNANGNID
+1075 ATKQ
-1088 VLNEAGEKVAEIP
+1088 
-1101 KEVDT
+1101 
-1106 TTTVKM
+1106 
-1112 AVDSAEVD
+1112 
-1120 NYQPDE
+1120 
-1126 KTGTAKYGVD
+1126 
-1136 SSSVDNW
+1136 
-1143 SPPNKNAIVVYKAV
+1143 
-1157 VEGEPKAKGTQD
+1157 AKGTQD

-1269 MKKFSYDAEAVKDIQ
+1269 MKKFSYDAEVVKDIQ

-1321 TYRDEHFDGNDEMWR
+1321 TYRDEHFEGNDEMWR

-1347 RMAKESAEAL
+1347 RVAKESAEAL

-1364 IRFHTIAGDWDEIG
+1364 IRFHTIAGDWDEID

-1395 LANGVYK
+1395 LANGVYES
-1402 NVEEKNEFLKNF
+1402 VEEKNEFLKNF

-1488 NQWRDDA
+1488 NQWRDNA

-1566 ELEKFRQSIEDTRT
+1566 ELEKFRQSIEDTRI

-1599 ADMSEL
+1599 TDMSEL

-1646 NREKLDR
+1646 NSEKLDR

-1745 IRDRADLQAAALGVG
+1745 IHDKADLQAAALGVG

>member
-11 SGDTSDLESA
+11 SGDTGDLESA

-34 SGGKGAES
+34 SGGSNVGAGMERNFKTAADRLEQT
-42 IAKAALNQGG
+42 AKQW
-52 FAKTVEQSKKALD
+52 
-65 EKRAVLAQTEK
+65 
-76 EYKKNSKAI
+76 KN
-85 QDNISGLEKQ
+85 
-95 RGRLNNLAVSKQE
+95 
-108 EIDALKAS
+108 
-116 SKNLDK
+116 
-122 NSTAYKD
+122 
-129 NRRAIEWTETELE
+129 
-142 AVKKQ
+142 
-147 HRDVGKSIDEHRT
+147 
-160 ALQNEKNS
+160 
-168 LEKSRNAVADAEKQ
+168 
-182 YKTYASNLEEVEKI
+182 
-196 EKRLKLEEKAKGYRE
+196 

-218 LTKPFQVA
+218 LTKPLQIA
-226 GVAMAAGAV
+226 EVAMAAGAV
-235 ASAKFAIDFENNFA
+235 ASSKFAIDFENNFA
-249 NVLKTVDGTDEQ
+249 DVRKTVDGTDAQ

-352 IVDLGN
+352 VVDLGN

-489 PQGIQLLTDALQRSN
+489 PQGIQLLNDALQRSN

-542 GETFLPSINN
+542 GETFLPTINN

-559 FAQGIAKMS
+559 FAQGISKMS

-658 KSQYKWTEGMSEQ
+658 KSQFKWAEGLSDAD
-671 QNKIRKSMNSYK
+671 NKVQDSLDKYK
-683 QLSDIQAQL
+683 QISNLQRTL
-692 KNYRLI
+692 KEARLT
-698 IENPESSQEQVDNAK
+698 IENPESSQEQVDAAK
-713 QKIQEIVELLA
+713 AKIEEIKALLE
-724 KEYDLKI
+724 KEYNLNIKS
-731 NVDDNDEL
+731 DNSDL
-739 DNAVNNLAQRS
+739 DNAVEQVKKLTGNDLKQAIADEQMQLANLAENYRNAMTRLPEMQAQYDNASERLTYLKLLNSEYATLATESQDGILTQEQMNRAMNDVARSMGITADQAKELYDGVTPLETALQGAQKEVDKLKPEIDDLTNSQRDYVNIS
-750 KNELERDYNSQQRK
+750 KSFANKLTEYFSEQLVSGDMDGAAKTLERIGK
-764 LNSLENRYKTDSAK
+764 AA
-778 LPDMRKQKQE
+778 
-788 ADELRTKFDTLSL
+788 ADAGL
-801 SAETLRRKWYNSE
+801 
-814 IGQKEFMDG
+814 
-823 MVELGTQLGVSEED
+823 
-837 IRNLIVSIDELQTKA
+837 
-852 IGEKNVNDKLYKD
+852 
-865 LDGKITDLE
+865 DLE
-874 GTVKHYEAI
+874 GYGKILT
-883 SKEMANW
+883 
-890 ASEGMALG
+890 
-898 VKEGDAEKVNLWF
+898 
-911 DRLSQNVKNAKLDMH
+911 
-926 GYAQIAAE
+926 
-934 AFNGIK
+934 
-940 WDEAFKKG
+940 
-948 GDDLN
+948 
-953 NMVNDYVR
+953 
-961 SMQKF
+961 
-966 GAANSDIAKGAALLK
+966 DIAKAAGMIEE
-981 NGFKSIN
+981 NQ
-988 DIPKDNKK
+988 
-996 AFDAISKDMTEF
+996 T
-1008 ARNLGEIDGNHSIKI
+1008 IKI
-1023 TADGDI
+1023 SADGDI
-1029 QLLDD
+1029 SVLEEVEDKANELN
-1034 VSGKIQ
+1034 GKNVELTVNADGTEAYATIDGVQ
-1040 EIQTSNGT
+1040 YKVAAYDGETGEAILTADGTKADMVINLSTGEVHAFSNEEGIAT
-1048 TVKITAEGDVSV
+1048 LSAIDNVTATAQQAAKSIAGVKSKTVTITAVYTTINKRIDQFS
-1060 LDDAGNQVQYLEGLG
+1060 
-1075 AVSLQVNANGNID
+1075 SLNGW
-1088 VLNEAGEKVAEIP
+1088 A
-1101 KEVDT
+1101 T
-1106 TTTVKM
+1106 T
-1112 AVDSAEVD
+1112 
-1120 NYQPDE
+1120 N
-1126 KTGTAKYGVD
+1126 
-1136 SSSVDNW
+1136 
-1143 SPPNKNAIVVYKAV
+1143 
-1157 VEGEPKAKGTQD
+1157 AKGTQD

-1364 IRFHTIAGDWDEIG
+1364 IRFHTIAGDWDEID

-1395 LANGVYK
+1395 LANGVYESI
-1402 NVEEKNEFLKNF
+1402 EEKNEFLKNF

-1440 TEDYISALNRKK
+1440 TEDYISSLNRKK

-1467 TYLKEVQDY
+1467 TYLKEVQGY

-1605 AEQIAVFKYAQTKE
+1605 AKQIAVFKYAQTKE

-1646 NREKLDR
+1646 NSEKLGR

>member
-11 SGDTSDLESA
+11 SGDTGDLESA

-249 NVLKTVDGTDEQ
+249 NVRKTVDGTDEQ

-380 VGISAQDILAY
+380 VGISAQDVLAY

-417 TQVSTGGELLGE
+417 TQVSTGGELLGD

-489 PQGIQLLTDALQRSN
+489 PQGIQLLNDALQRSN

-526 QIQVMKNNL
+526 QIQIMKNNL

-559 FAQGIAKMS
+559 FAQGIANMS

-585 GAAGKATSGVIKGIG
+585 GAAGKATSGVLKSVG

-658 KSQYKWTEGMSEQ
+658 KSQYKWTEGLSDAD
-671 QNKIRKSMNSYK
+671 NKVQDSLDKYK
-683 QLSDIQAQL
+683 QIANLQRAL
-692 KNYRLI
+692 KDARLT

-713 QKIQEIVELLA
+713 AKIEEIKALLEE
-724 KEYDLKI
+724 EYNLTIKS
-731 NVDDNDEL
+731 DNSDL
-739 DNAVNNLAQRS
+739 DNAVEQVKKLTGNDLKRAIADEQMQLANLAENYRDAMTRLPEMQAQYDNANERLTYLKLLNSEYATLATESQDGILTQEQMNRAMNDVARSMGITADQAKELYDGVTPLETALQVAQKEVDDLKPKIDDLTNSQRDYVNIS
-750 KNELERDYNSQQRK
+750 KSFANKLTEYFSEQLVSGDMDGAAKTLERIGK
-764 LNSLENRYKTDSAK
+764 AA
-778 LPDMRKQKQE
+778 
-788 ADELRTKFDTLSL
+788 ADAGL
-801 SAETLRRKWYNSE
+801 
-814 IGQKEFMDG
+814 
-823 MVELGTQLGVSEED
+823 
-837 IRNLIVSIDELQTKA
+837 
-852 IGEKNVNDKLYKD
+852 
-865 LDGKITDLE
+865 DLE
-874 GTVKHYEAI
+874 GYGKILT
-883 SKEMANW
+883 
-890 ASEGMALG
+890 
-898 VKEGDAEKVNLWF
+898 
-911 DRLSQNVKNAKLDMH
+911 
-926 GYAQIAAE
+926 
-934 AFNGIK
+934 
-940 WDEAFKKG
+940 
-948 GDDLN
+948 
-953 NMVNDYVR
+953 
-961 SMQKF
+961 
-966 GAANSDIAKGAALLK
+966 DIAKAAGMIEE
-981 NGFKSIN
+981 NQ
-988 DIPKDNKK
+988 
-996 AFDAISKDMTEF
+996 T
-1008 ARNLGEIDGNHSIKI
+1008 IKI
-1023 TADGDI
+1023 SADGDI
-1029 QLLDD
+1029 SVLEEVEDKANELN
-1034 VSGKIQ
+1034 GKNVELTVNADGSEAYATIDGVQ
-1040 EIQTSNGT
+1040 YKVAAYDGETGEAILTADGTKADMVINLSTGEVHAFSNEEGIAT
-1048 TVKITAEGDVSV
+1048 LSAIDNVTATAQQAAKAIAGVKSKTVTITAVYTTINKRIDQFAT
-1060 LDDAGNQVQYLEGLG
+1060 L
-1075 AVSLQVNANGNID
+1075 NGW
-1088 VLNEAGEKVAEIP
+1088 ATK
-1101 KEVDT
+1101 
-1106 TTTVKM
+1106 
-1112 AVDSAEVD
+1112 
-1120 NYQPDE
+1120 Q
-1126 KTGTAKYGVD
+1126 
-1136 SSSVDNW
+1136 
-1143 SPPNKNAIVVYKAV
+1143 
-1157 VEGEPKAKGTQD
+1157 AKGTQD

-1269 MKKFSYDAEAVKDIQ
+1269 MKKFSYDAEVVKDIQ

-1321 TYRDEHFDGNDEMWR
+1321 TYRDEHFEGNDEMWR

-1347 RMAKESAEAL
+1347 RVAKESAEAL

-1364 IRFHTIAGDWDEIG
+1364 IRFHTIAGDWDEID

-1395 LANGVYK
+1395 LANGVYES
-1402 NVEEKNEFLKNF
+1402 VEEKNEFLKNF

-1488 NQWRDDA
+1488 NQWRDNA

-1566 ELEKFRQSIEDTRT
+1566 ELEKFRQSIEDTRI

-1599 ADMSEL
+1599 TDMSEL

-1646 NREKLDR
+1646 NSEKLDR

>member
-11 SGDTSDLESA
+11 SGDTGDLESA

-34 SGGKGAES
+34 SGGSNVGAGMERNFKTAADRLEQT
-42 IAKAALNQGG
+42 AKQWKDLGG
-52 FAKTVEQSKKALD
+52 AT
-65 EKRAVLAQTEK
+65 
-76 EYKKNSKAI
+76 
-85 QDNISGLEKQ
+85 
-95 RGRLNNLAVSKQE
+95 
-108 EIDALKAS
+108 
-116 SKNLDK
+116 
-122 NSTAYKD
+122 
-129 NRRAIEWTETELE
+129 
-142 AVKKQ
+142 
-147 HRDVGKSIDEHRT
+147 
-160 ALQNEKNS
+160 
-168 LEKSRNAVADAEKQ
+168 
-182 YKTYASNLEEVEKI
+182 
-196 EKRLKLEEKAKGYRE
+196 
-211 LGEGVDT
+211 DT

-226 GVAMAAGAV
+226 GAAMAAGAV

-249 NVLKTVDGTDEQ
+249 DVRKTVDGTDEQ

-297 GQLGIQTENI
+297 GQLGITVENI
-307 SSFTE
+307 SGFTE
-312 TMAMMGSATN
+312 TMAMIESATN

-334 FMNVANVS
+334 FMNVTGTAQSEIQNV
-342 QGEVQNLGSS
+342 GSA

-358 HFATTEAE
+358 HSATTEAE

-371 QRMGATGTA
+371 QRMGKYSKT
-380 VGISAQDILAY
+380 VGISAADTLGY
-391 STALSSLGVEAE
+391 SAALSSLGVEAQL
-403 AGGSSISRIWMDIQ
+403 GGSAIGRTWLSIETAVAKGGNSLKAFAKYAGVSANEFKQKWNTDPTGAFNGLLEGLNASENLTLALQELGIDNTQDIQ
-417 TQVSTGGELLGE
+417 VM
-429 FAKVSGKTT
+429 
-438 KEFAEGWKNDA
+438 
-449 SGTFK
+449 
-454 DFVDGLSKSK
+454 
-464 DLVGT
+464 
-469 LKNLG
+469 
-474 FDNIRDLQAL
+474 QAL
-484 QKLAG
+484 VNSVDKVKESV
-489 PQGIQLLTDALQRSN
+489 QRSN

-535 VEAGRSL
+535 VKAGRSL

-559 FAQGIAKMS
+559 FAQGIANMS

-585 GAAGKATSGVIKGIG
+585 GAAGKVTSGVLKSVG

-658 KSQYKWTEGMSEQ
+658 KSNYAWTDGLSEQ
-671 QNKIRKSMNSYK
+671 QEQLKKSYNSYK
-683 QLSDIQAQL
+683 KLSDIQNQL
-692 KNYRLI
+692 KNFNAVI
-698 IENPESSQEQVDNAK
+698 KNPESSQEQVDKAK
-713 QKIQEIVELLA
+713 QKIQEIAALLEKEYNLKIKSDNSNLDETVAKIKDLKKYEYDMQYSRQTSRLQDLQPKFDSYASDYATAENKFNEARDAHDKYVKLNEAVQTYYSTMEKASVSQEEFDNGLQEIVKQCGLGNDVFQQLQRGEFSFSQELAKSETQMQSYLNQMNSLQAAHDEYIAINEELANQQSELLA
-724 KEYDLKI
+724 QAVK
-731 NVDDNDEL
+731 DNDVQ
-739 DNAVNNLAQRS
+739 AV
-750 KNELERDYNSQQRK
+750 
-764 LNSLENRYKTDSAK
+764 ENHFNKI
-778 LPDMRKQKQE
+778 
-788 ADELRTKFDTLSL
+788 
-801 SAETLRRKWYNSE
+801 SE
-814 IGQKEFMDG
+814 
-823 MVELGTQLGVSEED
+823 S
-837 IRNLIVSIDELQTKA
+837 
-852 IGEKNVNDKLYKD
+852 
-865 LDGKITDLE
+865 
-874 GTVKHYEAI
+874 VKRA
-883 SKEMANW
+883 
-890 ASEGMALG
+890 G
-898 VKEGDAEKVNLWF
+898 
-911 DRLSQNVKNAKLDMH
+911 LDMH

-1060 LDDAGNQVQYLEGLG
+1060 LDNAGNQVQYLEGLG

-1198 FEGRDVVLPLPR
+1198 FEGKDVVLPLPR

-1227 GLRRYARGKDNQEWE
+1227 GLRRYARGKDNKAWE

-1308 GVDSEEHYYKWLE
+1308 GIDSEEHYYKWLE

-1580 ALDDEVQNM
+1580 ALDDEVQSM

-1599 ADMSEL
+1599 TDMSEL

-1646 NREKLDR
+1646 NSEKLDR

-1691 IAAAANDNISA
+1691 IAAAASDNISA

>member
-11 SGDTSDLESA
+11 SGDTGDLESA

-34 SGGKGAES
+34 SGGSNVGAGMERNFKTAADRLEQT
-42 IAKAALNQGG
+42 AKQW
-52 FAKTVEQSKKALD
+52 
-65 EKRAVLAQTEK
+65 
-76 EYKKNSKAI
+76 KN
-85 QDNISGLEKQ
+85 
-95 RGRLNNLAVSKQE
+95 
-108 EIDALKAS
+108 
-116 SKNLDK
+116 
-122 NSTAYKD
+122 
-129 NRRAIEWTETELE
+129 
-142 AVKKQ
+142 
-147 HRDVGKSIDEHRT
+147 
-160 ALQNEKNS
+160 
-168 LEKSRNAVADAEKQ
+168 
-182 YKTYASNLEEVEKI
+182 
-196 EKRLKLEEKAKGYRE
+196 

-226 GVAMAAGAV
+226 GAAMAAGAV

-249 NVLKTVDGTDEQ
+249 NVRKTVDGTDAQ

-380 VGISAQDILAY
+380 VGISAQDVLAY

-489 PQGIQLLTDALQRSN
+489 PQGIQLLNDALQRSN

-526 QIQVMKNNL
+526 QIQIMKNNL

-559 FAQGIAKMS
+559 FAQGIANMS

-600 NTADAFAKIKKAKE
+600 NTADAFAKIKKAQE

-658 KSQYKWTEGMSEQ
+658 KSQYKWTEGLSDAD
-671 QNKIRKSMNSYK
+671 NKVQDSLDKYK
-683 QLSDIQAQL
+683 QIANLQRAL
-692 KNYRLI
+692 KDARLT

-713 QKIQEIVELLA
+713 AKIEEIKALLEE
-724 KEYDLKI
+724 EYNLNIKS
-731 NVDDNDEL
+731 DNSDL
-739 DNAVNNLAQRS
+739 DNAVEQVKKLTGNDLKQAIADEQMQLVNLADAYRESMTKLPEMQAQYDNANERLTYLKLLNSEYATLATESQDGILTQEQMNRAMNDVARSMGITADQAKELYDGVTPLETALQVAQKEVDDLKPKIDDLTNSQRDYVNIS
-750 KNELERDYNSQQRK
+750 KSFANKLTEYFSEQLVSGDMDGAAKTLERIGK
-764 LNSLENRYKTDSAK
+764 AA
-778 LPDMRKQKQE
+778 
-788 ADELRTKFDTLSL
+788 ADAGL
-801 SAETLRRKWYNSE
+801 
-814 IGQKEFMDG
+814 
-823 MVELGTQLGVSEED
+823 
-837 IRNLIVSIDELQTKA
+837 
-852 IGEKNVNDKLYKD
+852 
-865 LDGKITDLE
+865 DLE
-874 GTVKHYEAI
+874 GYGKILT
-883 SKEMANW
+883 
-890 ASEGMALG
+890 
-898 VKEGDAEKVNLWF
+898 
-911 DRLSQNVKNAKLDMH
+911 
-926 GYAQIAAE
+926 
-934 AFNGIK
+934 
-940 WDEAFKKG
+940 
-948 GDDLN
+948 
-953 NMVNDYVR
+953 
-961 SMQKF
+961 
-966 GAANSDIAKGAALLK
+966 DIAKAAGMIEE
-981 NGFKSIN
+981 NQ
-988 DIPKDNKK
+988 
-996 AFDAISKDMTEF
+996 T
-1008 ARNLGEIDGNHSIKI
+1008 IKI
-1023 TADGDI
+1023 SADGDI
-1029 QLLDD
+1029 SVLEEVEDKANELN
-1034 VSGKIQ
+1034 GKNVELTVNADGSEAYATIDGVQ
-1040 EIQTSNGT
+1040 YKVAAYDGETGEAILTADGTKADMVINLSTGEVHAFSNEEGIAT
-1048 TVKITAEGDVSV
+1048 LSAIDNVTATAQQAAKAIAGVKSKTVTITAVYVTTNKRIEQFATV
-1060 LDDAGNQVQYLEGLG
+1060 NGL
-1075 AVSLQVNANGNID
+1075 ATKQ
-1088 VLNEAGEKVAEIP
+1088 
-1101 KEVDT
+1101 
-1106 TTTVKM
+1106 
-1112 AVDSAEVD
+1112 
-1120 NYQPDE
+1120 
-1126 KTGTAKYGVD
+1126 
-1136 SSSVDNW
+1136 
-1143 SPPNKNAIVVYKAV
+1143 
-1157 VEGEPKAKGTQD
+1157 AKGTQD

-1176 INDQRGVSDPRELVE
+1176 INDQRGVPDPRELVE

-1269 MKKFSYDAEAVKDIQ
+1269 MKKFSYDAEVVKDIQ

-1321 TYRDEHFDGNDEMWR
+1321 TYRDEHFEGNDEMWR

-1347 RMAKESAEAL
+1347 RVAKESAEAL

-1395 LANGVYK
+1395 LANGVYES
-1402 NVEEKNEFLKNF
+1402 VEEKNEFLKNF

-1458 FAQGIIDYQ
+1458 FAQGRIDYQ

-1476 NEKIMSAYADEV
+1476 NEKIMNAYADEV

-1566 ELEKFRQSIEDTRT
+1566 ELEKFRQSIEDTRI

-1599 ADMSEL
+1599 TDMSEL

-1646 NREKLDR
+1646 NSEKLDR

>member
-11 SGDTSDLESA
+11 SGDTGDLESA

-160 ALQNEKNS
+160 ALENEKNS

-235 ASAKFAIDFENNFA
+235 ASSKFAIDFENNFA
-249 NVLKTVDGTDEQ
+249 DVRKTVDGTDAQ

-352 IVDLGN
+352 VVDLGN

-489 PQGIQLLTDALQRSN
+489 PQGIQLLNDALQRSN

-559 FAQGIAKMS
+559 FAQGIANMS

-623 PALTAIKGAAPY
+623 PALTAIKGVAPY

-658 KSQYKWTEGMSEQ
+658 KSQYKWTEGLSDAD
-671 QNKIRKSMNSYK
+671 NKVQDSLDKYK
-683 QLSDIQAQL
+683 QISNLQRTL
-692 KNYRLI
+692 KEARLT
-698 IENPESSQEQVDNAK
+698 IENPESSQEQVDAAKAKIEEIKALLEEEYNLNIKSDNSDLNNA
-713 QKIQEIVELLA
+713 VEQVKKLTGN
-724 KEYDLKI
+724 DLKQAI
-731 NVDDNDEL
+731 ADEQMQL
-739 DNAVNNLAQRS
+739 ANLAESYRESMTKLPEMQAKFDNANERLSQFKELNSELRALGAEYRSGTISQNEWNAAIEKAGQAMGLTSEQSKDYEYVFRRLSEGMNSAQKEVDKLKPEIDDLTNSQRDYVNIS
-750 KNELERDYNSQQRK
+750 KSFANKLTEYFSEQLVSGDMDGAAKTLERIGK
-764 LNSLENRYKTDSAK
+764 AA
-778 LPDMRKQKQE
+778 
-788 ADELRTKFDTLSL
+788 ADAGL
-801 SAETLRRKWYNSE
+801 
-814 IGQKEFMDG
+814 
-823 MVELGTQLGVSEED
+823 
-837 IRNLIVSIDELQTKA
+837 
-852 IGEKNVNDKLYKD
+852 
-865 LDGKITDLE
+865 DLE
-874 GTVKHYEAI
+874 GYGKILT
-883 SKEMANW
+883 
-890 ASEGMALG
+890 
-898 VKEGDAEKVNLWF
+898 
-911 DRLSQNVKNAKLDMH
+911 
-926 GYAQIAAE
+926 
-934 AFNGIK
+934 
-940 WDEAFKKG
+940 
-948 GDDLN
+948 
-953 NMVNDYVR
+953 
-961 SMQKF
+961 
-966 GAANSDIAKGAALLK
+966 DIAKAAGMIEE
-981 NGFKSIN
+981 NQ
-988 DIPKDNKK
+988 
-996 AFDAISKDMTEF
+996 T
-1008 ARNLGEIDGNHSIKI
+1008 IKI
-1023 TADGDI
+1023 SADGDI
-1029 QLLDD
+1029 SVLEEVEDKANELN
-1034 VSGKIQ
+1034 GKNVELTVNADGTEAYATIDGVQ
-1040 EIQTSNGT
+1040 YKVAAYDGETGEAILTADGTKADMVINLSTGEVHAFSNEEGIAT
-1048 TVKITAEGDVSV
+1048 LSAIDNVTATAQQAAKAIAGVKSKTVTITAAYISTNKRIDQLS
-1060 LDDAGNQVQYLEGLG
+1060 
-1075 AVSLQVNANGNID
+1075 SLNGW
-1088 VLNEAGEKVAEIP
+1088 A
-1101 KEVDT
+1101 T
-1106 TTTVKM
+1106 T
-1112 AVDSAEVD
+1112 
-1120 NYQPDE
+1120 Q
-1126 KTGTAKYGVD
+1126 
-1136 SSSVDNW
+1136 
-1143 SPPNKNAIVVYKAV
+1143 
-1157 VEGEPKAKGTQD
+1157 AKGTQD

-1308 GVDSEEHYYKWLE
+1308 GIDSEEHYYKWLE

-1395 LANGVYK
+1395 LANGVYES
-1402 NVEEKNEFLKNF
+1402 VEEKNEFLKNF

-1538 ANERQ
+1538 VNERQ

-1646 NREKLDR
+1646 NSEKLDR

-1745 IRDRADLQAAALGVG
+1745 IHDKADLQAAALSGGLVG
-1760 LGSLSMMLFG
+1760 LSMLLFG
-1770 RRR
+1770 RRG

>member
-11 SGDTSDLESA
+11 SGDMGDLESA
-21 ISRVESQLSRLER
+21 IGRVESQLSRLER
-34 SGGKGAES
+34 SGGSNVGAGMERNFKTAADRLEQT
-42 IAKAALNQGG
+42 AKQW
-52 FAKTVEQSKKALD
+52 
-65 EKRAVLAQTEK
+65 
-76 EYKKNSKAI
+76 KN
-85 QDNISGLEKQ
+85 
-95 RGRLNNLAVSKQE
+95 
-108 EIDALKAS
+108 
-116 SKNLDK
+116 
-122 NSTAYKD
+122 
-129 NRRAIEWTETELE
+129 
-142 AVKKQ
+142 
-147 HRDVGKSIDEHRT
+147 
-160 ALQNEKNS
+160 
-168 LEKSRNAVADAEKQ
+168 
-182 YKTYASNLEEVEKI
+182 
-196 EKRLKLEEKAKGYRE
+196 

-226 GVAMAAGAV
+226 GVVMAAGAV

-249 NVLKTVDGTDEQ
+249 NVRKTVDGTDAQ

-380 VGISAQDILAY
+380 VGISAQDVLAY

-489 PQGIQLLTDALQRSN
+489 PQGVQLLNDALQRSN

-526 QIQVMKNNL
+526 QIQIMKNNL

-559 FAQGIAKMS
+559 FAQGISKMS

-585 GAAGKATSGVIKGIG
+585 GAAGKATSGVLKSVG
-600 NTADAFAKIKKAKE
+600 NTADAFAKIKKAQE

-658 KSQYKWTEGMSEQ
+658 KSQYKWTEGLSDAD
-671 QNKIRKSMNSYK
+671 NKVQYSLDKYK
-683 QLSDIQAQL
+683 QIANLQRTL
-692 KNYRLI
+692 KEARLT
-698 IENPESSQEQVDNAK
+698 IENPESSQEQVDAAK
-713 QKIQEIVELLA
+713 AKIEEIKALLEE
-724 KEYDLKI
+724 EYNLTIKS
-731 NVDDNDEL
+731 DNSDL
-739 DNAVNNLAQRS
+739 DNAVEQVKKLTGNDLKQSIADEQMQLANLAESYRESMTKLPEMQAKFDNANERLTYLKLLNSEYATLATESQDGILTQEQMNRAMNDVARSMGITADQAKELYDGVTPLETALQGAQKEVDDLKPKIDDLTNSQRDYVNIS
-750 KNELERDYNSQQRK
+750 KSFANKLTEYFSEQLVSGDMNGAVKTLERIGK
-764 LNSLENRYKTDSAK
+764 AA
-778 LPDMRKQKQE
+778 
-788 ADELRTKFDTLSL
+788 ADAGL
-801 SAETLRRKWYNSE
+801 
-814 IGQKEFMDG
+814 
-823 MVELGTQLGVSEED
+823 
-837 IRNLIVSIDELQTKA
+837 
-852 IGEKNVNDKLYKD
+852 
-865 LDGKITDLE
+865 DLE
-874 GTVKHYEAI
+874 GYGKILT
-883 SKEMANW
+883 
-890 ASEGMALG
+890 
-898 VKEGDAEKVNLWF
+898 
-911 DRLSQNVKNAKLDMH
+911 
-926 GYAQIAAE
+926 
-934 AFNGIK
+934 
-940 WDEAFKKG
+940 
-948 GDDLN
+948 
-953 NMVNDYVR
+953 
-961 SMQKF
+961 
-966 GAANSDIAKGAALLK
+966 DIARAAGMIEE
-981 NGFKSIN
+981 NQ
-988 DIPKDNKK
+988 
-996 AFDAISKDMTEF
+996 T
-1008 ARNLGEIDGNHSIKI
+1008 IKI
-1023 TADGDI
+1023 SADGDI
-1029 QLLDD
+1029 SVLEEVEDKANELN
-1034 VSGKIQ
+1034 GKNVKLTVNADGSEAYATIDGVQ
-1040 EIQTSNGT
+1040 YKVAAYDGETGEAILTADGTKADMVINLSTGEVHAFSNEEGIAT
-1048 TVKITAEGDVSV
+1048 LSAIDNVTATAQQAAKAIAGVKSKTVTITAVYTTINKRIDQFAT
-1060 LDDAGNQVQYLEGLG
+1060 L
-1075 AVSLQVNANGNID
+1075 NGW
-1088 VLNEAGEKVAEIP
+1088 ATK
-1101 KEVDT
+1101 
-1106 TTTVKM
+1106 
-1112 AVDSAEVD
+1112 
-1120 NYQPDE
+1120 Q
-1126 KTGTAKYGVD
+1126 
-1136 SSSVDNW
+1136 
-1143 SPPNKNAIVVYKAV
+1143 
-1157 VEGEPKAKGTQD
+1157 AKGTQD

-1269 MKKFSYDAEAVKDIQ
+1269 MKKFSYDAEVVKDIQ

-1321 TYRDEHFDGNDEMWR
+1321 TYRDEHFEGNDEMWR

-1347 RMAKESAEAL
+1347 RVAKESAEAL

-1364 IRFHTIAGDWDEIG
+1364 IRFHTIAGDWDEID

-1387 VLDRAEED
+1387 VLDRAEDD
-1395 LANGVYK
+1395 LANGVYES
-1402 NVEEKNEFLKNF
+1402 VEEKNEFLKNF

-1476 NEKIMSAYADEV
+1476 NEKIMNAYADEV
-1488 NQWRDDA
+1488 NQWRDNA

-1646 NREKLDR
+1646 NSEKLDR

-1715 SFAARLFEKLDER
+1715 SFATRLFEKLDER

>member
-11 SGDTSDLESA
+11 SGDTGDLESA

-34 SGGKGAES
+34 SGGSNIGAGMERNFKTAADRLEQT
-42 IAKAALNQGG
+42 AKQWKDLGG
-52 FAKTVEQSKKALD
+52 AT
-65 EKRAVLAQTEK
+65 
-76 EYKKNSKAI
+76 
-85 QDNISGLEKQ
+85 
-95 RGRLNNLAVSKQE
+95 
-108 EIDALKAS
+108 
-116 SKNLDK
+116 
-122 NSTAYKD
+122 
-129 NRRAIEWTETELE
+129 
-142 AVKKQ
+142 
-147 HRDVGKSIDEHRT
+147 
-160 ALQNEKNS
+160 
-168 LEKSRNAVADAEKQ
+168 
-182 YKTYASNLEEVEKI
+182 
-196 EKRLKLEEKAKGYRE
+196 
-211 LGEGVDT
+211 DT

-226 GVAMAAGAV
+226 GAAMAAGAV

-249 NVLKTVDGTDEQ
+249 DVRKTVDGTDEQ

-307 SSFTE
+307 SGFTE

-342 QGEVQNLGSS
+342 QSEVQNLGSS

-417 TQVSTGGELLGE
+417 TQVSTGGDLLSD
-429 FAKVSGKTT
+429 FAEVSGKTT

-489 PQGIQLLTDALQRSN
+489 PQGIQLLNDALQRSN

-542 GETFLPSINN
+542 GETFLPTINN

-559 FAQGIAKMS
+559 FAQGVANMS

-585 GAAGKATSGVIKGIG
+585 GAAGKVTSGVLKSVG

-658 KSQYKWTEGMSEQ
+658 KSNYAWTDGLSEQ
-671 QNKIRKSMNSYK
+671 QEQLKKSYNSYK
-683 QLSDIQAQL
+683 KLSDIQNQL
-692 KNYRLI
+692 KNFNAVI
-698 IENPESSQEQVDNAK
+698 KNPESSQEQVDKAK
-713 QKIQEIVELLA
+713 QKIQEIAALLEKEYNLKIKSDNSNLDETVAKIKDLKKYEYDMQYSRQTSRLQDLQPKFDSYASDYATAENKFNEARDAHDKYVKLNEAVQTYYSTMEKASVSQEEFDNGLQEIVKQCGLGNDVFQQLQRGEFSFSQELAKSETQMQSYLNQMNSLQAAHDEYIAINEELANQQSELLA
-724 KEYDLKI
+724 QAVK
-731 NVDDNDEL
+731 DNDVQ
-739 DNAVNNLAQRS
+739 AV
-750 KNELERDYNSQQRK
+750 
-764 LNSLENRYKTDSAK
+764 ENHFNKI
-778 LPDMRKQKQE
+778 
-788 ADELRTKFDTLSL
+788 
-801 SAETLRRKWYNSE
+801 SE
-814 IGQKEFMDG
+814 
-823 MVELGTQLGVSEED
+823 S
-837 IRNLIVSIDELQTKA
+837 
-852 IGEKNVNDKLYKD
+852 
-865 LDGKITDLE
+865 
-874 GTVKHYEAI
+874 VKRA
-883 SKEMANW
+883 
-890 ASEGMALG
+890 G
-898 VKEGDAEKVNLWF
+898 
-911 DRLSQNVKNAKLDMH
+911 LDMH

-1198 FEGRDVVLPLPR
+1198 FEGKDVVLPLPR

-1227 GLRRYARGKDNQEWE
+1227 GLRRYARGKDNKAWE

-1284 EEIVASTKDM
+1284 EEIVAATKDM

-1308 GVDSEEHYYKWLE
+1308 GIDSEEHYYKWLE

-1364 IRFHTIAGDWDEIG
+1364 IRFHTIAGDWDEID

-1580 ALDDEVQNM
+1580 ALDDEIQSM

-1599 ADMSEL
+1599 TDMSEL

-1646 NREKLDR
+1646 NSEKLDR

-1691 IAAAANDNISA
+1691 IAAAASDNISA

>member
-11 SGDTSDLESA
+11 SGDTGDLESA

-34 SGGKGAES
+34 SGGSNVGAGMERNFKTAADRLEQT
-42 IAKAALNQGG
+42 AKQW
-52 FAKTVEQSKKALD
+52 
-65 EKRAVLAQTEK
+65 
-76 EYKKNSKAI
+76 KN
-85 QDNISGLEKQ
+85 
-95 RGRLNNLAVSKQE
+95 
-108 EIDALKAS
+108 
-116 SKNLDK
+116 
-122 NSTAYKD
+122 
-129 NRRAIEWTETELE
+129 
-142 AVKKQ
+142 
-147 HRDVGKSIDEHRT
+147 
-160 ALQNEKNS
+160 
-168 LEKSRNAVADAEKQ
+168 
-182 YKTYASNLEEVEKI
+182 
-196 EKRLKLEEKAKGYRE
+196 

-226 GVAMAAGAV
+226 GAAMAAGAV

-249 NVLKTVDGTDEQ
+249 NVRKTVDGTDAQ

-380 VGISAQDILAY
+380 VGISAQDVLAY

-438 KEFAEGWKNDA
+438 KEFAEGWKKDA

-489 PQGIQLLTDALQRSN
+489 PQGIQLLNDALQRSN

-542 GETFLPSINN
+542 GETFLPTINN

-559 FAQGIAKMS
+559 FAQGISKMS

-585 GAAGKATSGVIKGIG
+585 GAAGKVTSGVLKSVG

-614 AGGVLAKFA
+614 AGRVLAKFA

-647 KIGKAAYDSWY
+647 KIGKAAYDAWY
-658 KSQYKWTEGMSEQ
+658 KSQYKWTEGLSDAD
-671 QNKIRKSMNSYK
+671 NKVQDSLDKYK
-683 QLSDIQAQL
+683 QIANLQRAL
-692 KNYRLI
+692 KDARLT

-713 QKIQEIVELLA
+713 AKIEEIKALLEE
-724 KEYDLKI
+724 EYNLNIKS
-731 NVDDNDEL
+731 DNSDL
-739 DNAVNNLAQRS
+739 DNAVEQVKKLTGNDLKQAIADEQMQLVNLADAYRESMTKLPEMQAQYDNANERLTYLKLLNSEYATLATESQDGILTQEQMNRAMNDVARSMGITADQAKELYDGVTPLETALQGAQKEVDDLKPKIDDLANSQRDYVNIS
-750 KNELERDYNSQQRK
+750 KSFANKLTEYFSEQLVSGDMDGAAKTLERIGK
-764 LNSLENRYKTDSAK
+764 AA
-778 LPDMRKQKQE
+778 
-788 ADELRTKFDTLSL
+788 ADAGL
-801 SAETLRRKWYNSE
+801 
-814 IGQKEFMDG
+814 
-823 MVELGTQLGVSEED
+823 
-837 IRNLIVSIDELQTKA
+837 
-852 IGEKNVNDKLYKD
+852 
-865 LDGKITDLE
+865 DLE
-874 GTVKHYEAI
+874 GYGKILT
-883 SKEMANW
+883 
-890 ASEGMALG
+890 
-898 VKEGDAEKVNLWF
+898 
-911 DRLSQNVKNAKLDMH
+911 
-926 GYAQIAAE
+926 
-934 AFNGIK
+934 
-940 WDEAFKKG
+940 
-948 GDDLN
+948 
-953 NMVNDYVR
+953 
-961 SMQKF
+961 
-966 GAANSDIAKGAALLK
+966 DIAKAAGMIEE
-981 NGFKSIN
+981 NQ
-988 DIPKDNKK
+988 
-996 AFDAISKDMTEF
+996 T
-1008 ARNLGEIDGNHSIKI
+1008 IKI
-1023 TADGDI
+1023 SADGDI
-1029 QLLDD
+1029 SVLEEVEDKANELN
-1034 VSGKIQ
+1034 GKNVELTVNADGSEAYATIDGVQ
-1040 EIQTSNGT
+1040 YKVAAYDGETGEAILTADGTKADMVINLSTGEVHAFSNEEGIAT
-1048 TVKITAEGDVSV
+1048 LSAIDNVTATAQQAAKAIAGVKSKTVTITAVYTTINKRIDQFAT
-1060 LDDAGNQVQYLEGLG
+1060 L
-1075 AVSLQVNANGNID
+1075 NGW
-1088 VLNEAGEKVAEIP
+1088 ATK
-1101 KEVDT
+1101 
-1106 TTTVKM
+1106 
-1112 AVDSAEVD
+1112 
-1120 NYQPDE
+1120 Q
-1126 KTGTAKYGVD
+1126 
-1136 SSSVDNW
+1136 
-1143 SPPNKNAIVVYKAV
+1143 
-1157 VEGEPKAKGTQD
+1157 AKGTQD

-1269 MKKFSYDAEAVKDIQ
+1269 MKKFSYDAEVVKDIQ

-1347 RMAKESAEAL
+1347 QMAKESAEAL

-1364 IRFHTIAGDWDEIG
+1364 IRFHTIAGDWDEID

-1395 LANGVYK
+1395 LANGVYES
-1402 NVEEKNEFLKNF
+1402 VEEKNEFLKNF

-1476 NEKIMSAYADEV
+1476 NEKIMNAYADEV
-1488 NQWRDDA
+1488 NQWRDNA

-1566 ELEKFRQSIEDTRT
+1566 ELEKFRQSIEDTRI

-1599 ADMSEL
+1599 TDMSEL

-1646 NREKLDR
+1646 NSEKLDR

-1745 IRDRADLQAAALGVG
+1745 IHDKADLQAAALGVG
-1760 LGSLSMMLFG
+1760 LGGLSMMLFG

>member
-11 SGDTSDLESA
+11 SGDTGDLESA

-34 SGGKGAES
+34 SGGSNVGAGMERNFKTAADRLEQT
-42 IAKAALNQGG
+42 AKQW
-52 FAKTVEQSKKALD
+52 
-65 EKRAVLAQTEK
+65 
-76 EYKKNSKAI
+76 KN
-85 QDNISGLEKQ
+85 
-95 RGRLNNLAVSKQE
+95 
-108 EIDALKAS
+108 
-116 SKNLDK
+116 
-122 NSTAYKD
+122 
-129 NRRAIEWTETELE
+129 
-142 AVKKQ
+142 
-147 HRDVGKSIDEHRT
+147 
-160 ALQNEKNS
+160 
-168 LEKSRNAVADAEKQ
+168 
-182 YKTYASNLEEVEKI
+182 
-196 EKRLKLEEKAKGYRE
+196 

-235 ASAKFAIDFENNFA
+235 ASSKFAIDFENNFA
-249 NVLKTVDGTDEQ
+249 DVRKTVDGTDEQ

-380 VGISAQDILAY
+380 VGISAQDVLAY

-542 GETFLPSINN
+542 GETFLPTINN

-559 FAQGIAKMS
+559 FAQGISKMS

-585 GAAGKATSGVIKGIG
+585 GAAGKITSGVTKRIG
-600 NTADAFAKIKKAKE
+600 ETTEAVAKIKKAFELGGTFASVTPVLTAAAIGITAVATAVTVGKSAYDAWYRSQFKWAEGLSDADNKVQDSLDKYKQISNLQRTLKE
-614 AGGVLAKFA
+614 AR
-623 PALTAIKGAAPY
+623 LT
-635 AAAGIIAVTAAV
+635 
-647 KIGKAAYDSWY
+647 
-658 KSQYKWTEGMSEQ
+658 
-671 QNKIRKSMNSYK
+671 
-683 QLSDIQAQL
+683 
-692 KNYRLI
+692 

-713 QKIQEIVELLA
+713 AKIEEIKALLEE
-724 KEYDLKI
+724 EYNLTIKS
-731 NVDDNDEL
+731 DNSDL
-739 DNAVNNLAQRS
+739 DNAVEQVKKLTGNDLKQAIADEQMQLANLAENYRDAMTRLPEMQAQYDNANERLTYLKLLNSEYATLATESQDGILTQEQMNRAMNDVARSMGITAEQAKELYDGVTPLETALQGAQKEVDDLKPKIDDLANSQRDYVNIS
-750 KNELERDYNSQQRK
+750 KSFANKLTEYFSEQLVSGDMDGAAKTLERIGK
-764 LNSLENRYKTDSAK
+764 AA
-778 LPDMRKQKQE
+778 
-788 ADELRTKFDTLSL
+788 ADAGL
-801 SAETLRRKWYNSE
+801 
-814 IGQKEFMDG
+814 
-823 MVELGTQLGVSEED
+823 
-837 IRNLIVSIDELQTKA
+837 
-852 IGEKNVNDKLYKD
+852 
-865 LDGKITDLE
+865 DLE
-874 GTVKHYEAI
+874 GYGKILT
-883 SKEMANW
+883 
-890 ASEGMALG
+890 
-898 VKEGDAEKVNLWF
+898 
-911 DRLSQNVKNAKLDMH
+911 
-926 GYAQIAAE
+926 
-934 AFNGIK
+934 
-940 WDEAFKKG
+940 
-948 GDDLN
+948 
-953 NMVNDYVR
+953 
-961 SMQKF
+961 
-966 GAANSDIAKGAALLK
+966 DIAKAAGMIEE
-981 NGFKSIN
+981 NQ
-988 DIPKDNKK
+988 
-996 AFDAISKDMTEF
+996 T
-1008 ARNLGEIDGNHSIKI
+1008 IKI
-1023 TADGDI
+1023 SADGDI
-1029 QLLDD
+1029 SVLEEVEDKANELN
-1034 VSGKIQ
+1034 GKNVELTVNADGTEAYATIDGVQ
-1040 EIQTSNGT
+1040 YMVAAYDGKTGEAILTADGTKADMVINLSTGEVHAFSNEEGIAT
-1048 TVKITAEGDVSV
+1048 LSAIENVTATAQQAAKSIAGVKSKTVTITAVYTTINKRIDQFS
-1060 LDDAGNQVQYLEGLG
+1060 
-1075 AVSLQVNANGNID
+1075 SLNGW
-1088 VLNEAGEKVAEIP
+1088 ATK
-1101 KEVDT
+1101 
-1106 TTTVKM
+1106 
-1112 AVDSAEVD
+1112 
-1120 NYQPDE
+1120 Q
-1126 KTGTAKYGVD
+1126 
-1136 SSSVDNW
+1136 
-1143 SPPNKNAIVVYKAV
+1143 
-1157 VEGEPKAKGTQD
+1157 AKGTQD

-1347 RMAKESAEAL
+1347 QMAKESAEAL

-1364 IRFHTIAGDWDEIG
+1364 IRFHTIAGDWDEID

-1395 LANGVYK
+1395 LANGVYES
-1402 NVEEKNEFLKNF
+1402 VEEKNEFLKNF

-1646 NREKLDR
+1646 NSEKLDR

-1745 IRDRADLQAAALGVG
+1745 IRGRADLQAAALGVG

>member
-11 SGDTSDLESA
+11 SGDTGDLESA

-34 SGGKGAES
+34 SGGSNVGAGMERNFKTAADRLEQT
-42 IAKAALNQGG
+42 AKQW
-52 FAKTVEQSKKALD
+52 
-65 EKRAVLAQTEK
+65 
-76 EYKKNSKAI
+76 KN
-85 QDNISGLEKQ
+85 
-95 RGRLNNLAVSKQE
+95 
-108 EIDALKAS
+108 
-116 SKNLDK
+116 
-122 NSTAYKD
+122 
-129 NRRAIEWTETELE
+129 
-142 AVKKQ
+142 
-147 HRDVGKSIDEHRT
+147 
-160 ALQNEKNS
+160 
-168 LEKSRNAVADAEKQ
+168 
-182 YKTYASNLEEVEKI
+182 
-196 EKRLKLEEKAKGYRE
+196 

-226 GVAMAAGAV
+226 GAAMAAGAV
-235 ASAKFAIDFENNFA
+235 ASSIFAIDFENNFA
-249 NVLKTVDGTDEQ
+249 DVRKTVDGTDEQ

-297 GQLGIQTENI
+297 GQLGITVENI
-307 SSFTE
+307 SGFTE
-312 TMAMMGSATN
+312 TMAMIESATN

-334 FMNVANVS
+334 FMNVTGTAQSEIQNV
-342 QGEVQNLGSS
+342 GSA

-358 HFATTEAE
+358 HSATTEAE

-371 QRMGATGTA
+371 QRMGKYSKT
-380 VGISAQDILAY
+380 VGISAADTLGY
-391 STALSSLGVEAE
+391 SAALSSLGVEAQL
-403 AGGSSISRIWMDIQ
+403 GGSAIGRTWLSIETAVAKGGNSLKAFAKYAGVSANEFKQKWNTDPTGAFNGLLEGLNASENLTLALQELGIDNTQDIQ
-417 TQVSTGGELLGE
+417 VM
-429 FAKVSGKTT
+429 
-438 KEFAEGWKNDA
+438 
-449 SGTFK
+449 
-454 DFVDGLSKSK
+454 
-464 DLVGT
+464 
-469 LKNLG
+469 
-474 FDNIRDLQAL
+474 QAL
-484 QKLAG
+484 VNSVDKVKESV
-489 PQGIQLLTDALQRSN
+489 QRSN

-542 GETFLPSINN
+542 GETFLPTINN

-559 FAQGIAKMS
+559 FAQGVANMS

-585 GAAGKATSGVIKGIG
+585 GAAGKITSGVTKRIG
-600 NTADAFAKIKKAKE
+600 ETTEAVAKIKKAFE
-614 AGGVLAKFA
+614 LGGTFA
-623 PALTAIKGAAPY
+623 SVTPVLTAAAI
-635 AAAGIIAVTAAV
+635 GITAVATAVTV
-647 KIGKAAYDSWY
+647 GKSAYDAWY
-658 KSQYKWTEGMSEQ
+658 RSQFKWTEGLSDAD
-671 QNKIRKSMNSYK
+671 NKVQDSLDKYK
-683 QLSDIQAQL
+683 QISNLQRTL
-692 KNYRLI
+692 KEARLT
-698 IENPESSQEQVDNAK
+698 IENPESSQEQVDTAK
-713 QKIQEIVELLA
+713 AKIEEIKALLEE
-724 KEYDLKI
+724 EYNLTIKS
-731 NVDDNDEL
+731 DNSDL
-739 DNAVNNLAQRS
+739 DNAVEQVKKLTGNDLKQAIADEQMQLANLAENYRDAMTRLPEMQAQYDNANERLTYLKLLNSEYATLATESQDGILTQEQMNRAMNDVARSMGITADQAKELYDGVTPLETALQGAQKEVDDLKPKIDDLANSQRDYVNIS
-750 KNELERDYNSQQRK
+750 KSFANKLTEYFSEQLVSGDMDGAAKTLERIGK
-764 LNSLENRYKTDSAK
+764 AA
-778 LPDMRKQKQE
+778 
-788 ADELRTKFDTLSL
+788 ADAGL
-801 SAETLRRKWYNSE
+801 
-814 IGQKEFMDG
+814 
-823 MVELGTQLGVSEED
+823 
-837 IRNLIVSIDELQTKA
+837 
-852 IGEKNVNDKLYKD
+852 
-865 LDGKITDLE
+865 DLE
-874 GTVKHYEAI
+874 GYGKILT
-883 SKEMANW
+883 
-890 ASEGMALG
+890 
-898 VKEGDAEKVNLWF
+898 
-911 DRLSQNVKNAKLDMH
+911 
-926 GYAQIAAE
+926 
-934 AFNGIK
+934 
-940 WDEAFKKG
+940 
-948 GDDLN
+948 
-953 NMVNDYVR
+953 
-961 SMQKF
+961 
-966 GAANSDIAKGAALLK
+966 DIAKAAGMIEE
-981 NGFKSIN
+981 NQ
-988 DIPKDNKK
+988 
-996 AFDAISKDMTEF
+996 T
-1008 ARNLGEIDGNHSIKI
+1008 IKI
-1023 TADGDI
+1023 SADGDI
-1029 QLLDD
+1029 SVLEEVEDKANELN
-1034 VSGKIQ
+1034 GKNVELTVNADGTEAYATIDGVQ
-1040 EIQTSNGT
+1040 YKVAAYDGETGEAILTADGTKADMVINLSTGEVHAFSNEEGIAT
-1048 TVKITAEGDVSV
+1048 LSAIDNVTATAQQAAKSIAGVKSKTVTITAVYTTINKRIDQFS
-1060 LDDAGNQVQYLEGLG
+1060 
-1075 AVSLQVNANGNID
+1075 SLNGW
-1088 VLNEAGEKVAEIP
+1088 A
-1101 KEVDT
+1101 T
-1106 TTTVKM
+1106 T
-1112 AVDSAEVD
+1112 
-1120 NYQPDE
+1120 N
-1126 KTGTAKYGVD
+1126 
-1136 SSSVDNW
+1136 
-1143 SPPNKNAIVVYKAV
+1143 
-1157 VEGEPKAKGTQD
+1157 AKGTQD

-1227 GLRRYARGKDNQEWE
+1227 GLRRYARGKDNKEWE

-1347 RMAKESAEAL
+1347 QMAKESAEAL

-1395 LANGVYK
+1395 LANGVYES
-1402 NVEEKNEFLKNF
+1402 VEEKNEFLKNF

-1476 NEKIMSAYADEV
+1476 NEKIMNAYADEV

-1516 ALKYWQARLDREIE
+1516 ALKYWKARLDREIE

-1646 NREKLDR
+1646 NSEKLDR

>member
-11 SGDTSDLESA
+11 SGDTGDLESA
-21 ISRVESQLSRLER
+21 IGRVESQLSRLER
-34 SGGKGAES
+34 SGGSNVGAGMERNFKTAADRLEQT
-42 IAKAALNQGG
+42 AKQW
-52 FAKTVEQSKKALD
+52 
-65 EKRAVLAQTEK
+65 
-76 EYKKNSKAI
+76 KN
-85 QDNISGLEKQ
+85 
-95 RGRLNNLAVSKQE
+95 
-108 EIDALKAS
+108 
-116 SKNLDK
+116 
-122 NSTAYKD
+122 
-129 NRRAIEWTETELE
+129 
-142 AVKKQ
+142 
-147 HRDVGKSIDEHRT
+147 
-160 ALQNEKNS
+160 
-168 LEKSRNAVADAEKQ
+168 
-182 YKTYASNLEEVEKI
+182 
-196 EKRLKLEEKAKGYRE
+196 

-226 GVAMAAGAV
+226 GAAMAAGAV
-235 ASAKFAIDFENNFA
+235 ASSKFAIDFENNFA
-249 NVLKTVDGTDEQ
+249 NVRKTVDGTDAQ

-380 VGISAQDILAY
+380 VGISAQDVLAY

-489 PQGIQLLTDALQRSN
+489 PQGIQLLNDALQRSN

-559 FAQGIAKMS
+559 FAQGISKMS

-600 NTADAFAKIKKAKE
+600 NTADALSKIKKAQE

-658 KSQYKWTEGMSEQ
+658 KSQYKWTESLSDAD
-671 QNKIRKSMNSYK
+671 NKVQDSLDKYK
-683 QLSDIQAQL
+683 QIANLQRAL
-692 KNYRLI
+692 KDARLT

-713 QKIQEIVELLA
+713 AKIEEIKALLEE
-724 KEYDLKI
+724 EYNLNIKS
-731 NVDDNDEL
+731 DNSDL
-739 DNAVNNLAQRS
+739 DNAVEQVKKLTGNDLKQSIADEQMQLANLADAYRESMTKLPEMQARYDNANERLTYLKLLNSEYATLATESKDGTLSQEQMNRAMNDVARSMGITADQAKELYDGVTPLETALQGAQKEVDDLKPKIDDLANSQRDYVNIS
-750 KNELERDYNSQQRK
+750 KSFANKLTEYFSEQLVSGDMDGATKTLERIGK
-764 LNSLENRYKTDSAK
+764 AA
-778 LPDMRKQKQE
+778 
-788 ADELRTKFDTLSL
+788 ADAGL
-801 SAETLRRKWYNSE
+801 
-814 IGQKEFMDG
+814 
-823 MVELGTQLGVSEED
+823 
-837 IRNLIVSIDELQTKA
+837 
-852 IGEKNVNDKLYKD
+852 
-865 LDGKITDLE
+865 DLE
-874 GTVKHYEAI
+874 GYGKILT
-883 SKEMANW
+883 
-890 ASEGMALG
+890 
-898 VKEGDAEKVNLWF
+898 
-911 DRLSQNVKNAKLDMH
+911 
-926 GYAQIAAE
+926 
-934 AFNGIK
+934 
-940 WDEAFKKG
+940 
-948 GDDLN
+948 
-953 NMVNDYVR
+953 
-961 SMQKF
+961 
-966 GAANSDIAKGAALLK
+966 DIAKAAGMIEENQTIKISAEGDISVIEEVEDKANELNGK
-981 NGFKSIN
+981 NVELTVNADG
-988 DIPKDNKK
+988 
-996 AFDAISKDMTEF
+996 TE
-1008 ARNLGEIDGNHSIKI
+1008 AYATIDGVQYKVAAYDGKTGEAIL
-1023 TADGDI
+1023 TADGTKADMVI
-1029 QLLDD
+1029 NRTTGEVHLF
-1034 VSGKIQ
+1034 
-1040 EIQTSNGT
+1040 SNEEGIAT
-1048 TVKITAEGDVSV
+1048 LSAIDNVTATAQQAAKSLAGVKSKTVTITAV
-1060 LDDAGNQVQYLEGLG
+1060 Y
-1075 AVSLQVNANGNID
+1075 VNKRVDQFATLNGW
-1088 VLNEAGEKVAEIP
+1088 ATK
-1101 KEVDT
+1101 
-1106 TTTVKM
+1106 
-1112 AVDSAEVD
+1112 
-1120 NYQPDE
+1120 Q
-1126 KTGTAKYGVD
+1126 
-1136 SSSVDNW
+1136 
-1143 SPPNKNAIVVYKAV
+1143 
-1157 VEGEPKAKGTQD
+1157 AKGTQD

-1269 MKKFSYDAEAVKDIQ
+1269 MKKFSYDAEVVKDIQ

-1321 TYRDEHFDGNDEMWR
+1321 TYRDEHFEGNDEMWR

-1347 RMAKESAEAL
+1347 RVAKESAEAL

-1364 IRFHTIAGDWDEIG
+1364 IRFHTIAGDWDEID

-1395 LANGVYK
+1395 LANGVYES
-1402 NVEEKNEFLKNF
+1402 VEEKNEFLKNF
-1414 GSNMFDAYKEDAD
+1414 GSNMFEAYKEDAD

-1566 ELEKFRQSIEDTRT
+1566 ELEKFRQSIEDTRI

-1599 ADMSEL
+1599 TDMSEL
-1605 AEQIAVFKYAQTKE
+1605 AEQIAVFKYAKTKE

-1646 NREKLDR
+1646 NSEKLDR

-1745 IRDRADLQAAALGVG
+1745 IHDKADLQAAALGVG

>member
-11 SGDTSDLESA
+11 SGDTGDLESA
-21 ISRVESQLSRLER
+21 IGRVESQLSRLER
-34 SGGKGAES
+34 SGGSNVGVGMERNFKTAADRLEQT
-42 IAKAALNQGG
+42 AKQW
-52 FAKTVEQSKKALD
+52 
-65 EKRAVLAQTEK
+65 
-76 EYKKNSKAI
+76 KN
-85 QDNISGLEKQ
+85 
-95 RGRLNNLAVSKQE
+95 
-108 EIDALKAS
+108 
-116 SKNLDK
+116 
-122 NSTAYKD
+122 
-129 NRRAIEWTETELE
+129 
-142 AVKKQ
+142 
-147 HRDVGKSIDEHRT
+147 
-160 ALQNEKNS
+160 
-168 LEKSRNAVADAEKQ
+168 
-182 YKTYASNLEEVEKI
+182 
-196 EKRLKLEEKAKGYRE
+196 

-226 GVAMAAGAV
+226 GVVMAAGAV

-249 NVLKTVDGTDEQ
+249 NVRKTVDGTDAQ

-417 TQVSTGGELLGE
+417 TQVSTGGKLLGD

-489 PQGIQLLTDALQRSN
+489 PQGVQLLTDALKRSN

-526 QIQVMKNNL
+526 QIQIMKNNL

-552 GVTDIKN
+552 GVADIKN
-559 FAQGIAKMS
+559 FAQGIANMS

-600 NTADAFAKIKKAKE
+600 NTADALSKIKKAQE

-658 KSQYKWTEGMSEQ
+658 KSNYAWTDGLSEQ
-671 QNKIRKSMNSYK
+671 QEQLKKSYNSYK
-683 QLSDIQAQL
+683 KLSDIQNQL
-692 KNYRLI
+692 KNFNAVI
-698 IENPESSQEQVDNAK
+698 KNPESSQEQVDKAK
-713 QKIQEIVELLA
+713 QKIQEIAALLEKEYNLKIKSDNSNLDETVAKIKDLKKYEYDMQYSRQTSRLQDLQPKFDSYASDYVTAENNFNKARDAHDKYVKLNEAVQTYYSTMEKANVSQEEFDNGLQEIVKQCGLGNDVFQQLQRGEFSFSQELAKSETQMQSYLNQMNSLQAAHDEYIAINEELANQQSELLA
-724 KEYDLKI
+724 Q
-731 NVDDNDEL
+731 
-739 DNAVNNLAQRS
+739 A
-750 KNELERDYNSQQRK
+750 
-764 LNSLENRYKTDSAK
+764 
-778 LPDMRKQKQE
+778 
-788 ADELRTKFDTLSL
+788 
-801 SAETLRRKWYNSE
+801 
-814 IGQKEFMDG
+814 
-823 MVELGTQLGVSEED
+823 
-837 IRNLIVSIDELQTKA
+837 
-852 IGEKNVNDKLYKD
+852 
-865 LDGKITDLE
+865 
-874 GTVKHYEAI
+874 
-883 SKEMANW
+883 
-890 ASEGMALG
+890 
-898 VKEGDAEKVNLWF
+898 VKENDVQAVENHFNKI
-911 DRLSQNVKNAKLDMH
+911 SESVKRAGLDMH

-1269 MKKFSYDAEAVKDIQ
+1269 MKKFSYDAEVVKDIQ

-1321 TYRDEHFDGNDEMWR
+1321 TYRDEHFEGNDEMWR

-1347 RMAKESAEAL
+1347 RVAKESAEAL

-1364 IRFHTIAGDWDEIG
+1364 IRFHTIAGDWDEID

-1395 LANGVYK
+1395 LANGVYES
-1402 NVEEKNEFLKNF
+1402 VEEKNEFLKNF

-1488 NQWRDDA
+1488 NQWRDNA

-1566 ELEKFRQSIEDTRT
+1566 ELEKFRQSIEDTRI

-1599 ADMSEL
+1599 TDMSEL

-1646 NREKLDR
+1646 NSEKLDR

-1728 PTVIN
+1728 PTVVN

-1745 IRDRADLQAAALGVG
+1745 IHDKADLQAAALGVG

>member
-1 MADAELTVRI
+1 
-11 SGDTSDLESA
+11 
-21 ISRVESQLSRLER
+21 
-34 SGGKGAES
+34 
-42 IAKAALNQGG
+42 
-52 FAKTVEQSKKALD
+52 
-65 EKRAVLAQTEK
+65 
-76 EYKKNSKAI
+76 
-85 QDNISGLEKQ
+85 
-95 RGRLNNLAVSKQE
+95 
-108 EIDALKAS
+108 
-116 SKNLDK
+116 
-122 NSTAYKD
+122 
-129 NRRAIEWTETELE
+129 
-142 AVKKQ
+142 
-147 HRDVGKSIDEHRT
+147 
-160 ALQNEKNS
+160 
-168 LEKSRNAVADAEKQ
+168 
-182 YKTYASNLEEVEKI
+182 
-196 EKRLKLEEKAKGYRE
+196 
-211 LGEGVDT
+211 
-218 LTKPFQVA
+218 
-226 GVAMAAGAV
+226 
-235 ASAKFAIDFENNFA
+235 
-249 NVLKTVDGTDEQ
+249 
-261 LNKIKQ
+261 
-267 DIIDM
+267 
-272 TTVGI
+272 
-277 NGHSAIP
+277 
-284 QTTAELTELAAAG
+284 
-297 GQLGIQTENI
+297 
-307 SSFTE
+307 
-312 TMAMMGSATN
+312 
-322 LAGEEGAKTLAR
+322 
-334 FMNVANVS
+334 MN
-342 QGEVQNLGSS
+342 
-352 IVDLGN
+352 
-358 HFATTEAE
+358 
-366 IAAMA
+366 
-371 QRMGATGTA
+371 
-380 VGISAQDILAY
+380 
-391 STALSSLGVEAE
+391 
-403 AGGSSISRIWMDIQ
+403 
-417 TQVSTGGELLGE
+417 
-429 FAKVSGKTT
+429 
-438 KEFAEGWKNDA
+438 
-449 SGTFK
+449 
-454 DFVDGLSKSK
+454 
-464 DLVGT
+464 
-469 LKNLG
+469 
-474 FDNIRDLQAL
+474 
-484 QKLAG
+484 
-489 PQGIQLLTDALQRSN
+489 DALQRSN

-526 QIQVMKNNL
+526 QIQIMKNNL

-542 GETFLPSINN
+542 GETFLPTINN

-559 FAQGIAKMS
+559 FAQGISKMS

-600 NTADAFAKIKKAKE
+600 NTADALSKIKKAQE

-658 KSQYKWTEGMSEQ
+658 KSQYKWTEGLSDADKKVQ
-671 QNKIRKSMNSYK
+671 DSLDKYK
-683 QLSDIQAQL
+683 QIANLQRAL
-692 KNYRLI
+692 KDARLT

-713 QKIQEIVELLA
+713 AKIEEIKALLEE
-724 KEYDLKI
+724 EYNLNIKS
-731 NVDDNDEL
+731 DNSDL
-739 DNAVNNLAQRS
+739 DNAVEQVKKLTGNDLKQSIADEQMQLANLADAYRESMTKLPEMQAKFDNANERLTYLKLLNSEYATLATESQDGILTQEQMNRAMNDVARSMGITADQAKELYDGVTPLETALQGAQKEVDKLKPEIDDLTNSQRDYVNIS
-750 KNELERDYNSQQRK
+750 KSFANKLTEYFSEQLVSGDMDGAAKTLERIGK
-764 LNSLENRYKTDSAK
+764 AA
-778 LPDMRKQKQE
+778 
-788 ADELRTKFDTLSL
+788 ADAGL
-801 SAETLRRKWYNSE
+801 
-814 IGQKEFMDG
+814 
-823 MVELGTQLGVSEED
+823 
-837 IRNLIVSIDELQTKA
+837 
-852 IGEKNVNDKLYKD
+852 
-865 LDGKITDLE
+865 DLE
-874 GTVKHYEAI
+874 GYGKILT
-883 SKEMANW
+883 
-890 ASEGMALG
+890 
-898 VKEGDAEKVNLWF
+898 
-911 DRLSQNVKNAKLDMH
+911 
-926 GYAQIAAE
+926 
-934 AFNGIK
+934 
-940 WDEAFKKG
+940 
-948 GDDLN
+948 
-953 NMVNDYVR
+953 
-961 SMQKF
+961 
-966 GAANSDIAKGAALLK
+966 DIAKAAGMIEE
-981 NGFKSIN
+981 NQ
-988 DIPKDNKK
+988 
-996 AFDAISKDMTEF
+996 T
-1008 ARNLGEIDGNHSIKI
+1008 IKI
-1023 TADGDI
+1023 SADGDI
-1029 QLLDD
+1029 SVLEEVEDKANELN
-1034 VSGKIQ
+1034 GKNVELTVNADGTEAYATIDGVQ
-1040 EIQTSNGT
+1040 YKVAAYDGETGEAILTADGTKADMVINLSTGEVHAFSNEEGIAT
-1048 TVKITAEGDVSV
+1048 LSAIDNVTATAQQAAKAIAGVKSKTVTITAVYTTINKRIDQFAT
-1060 LDDAGNQVQYLEGLG
+1060 L
-1075 AVSLQVNANGNID
+1075 NGW
-1088 VLNEAGEKVAEIP
+1088 ATK
-1101 KEVDT
+1101 
-1106 TTTVKM
+1106 
-1112 AVDSAEVD
+1112 
-1120 NYQPDE
+1120 Q
-1126 KTGTAKYGVD
+1126 
-1136 SSSVDNW
+1136 
-1143 SPPNKNAIVVYKAV
+1143 
-1157 VEGEPKAKGTQD
+1157 AKGTQD

-1216 AGQTKEMLAMA
+1216 AGQTKEMLTMA

-1321 TYRDEHFDGNDEMWR
+1321 TYRDEHFEGNDEMWR

-1347 RMAKESAEAL
+1347 RVAKESAEAL

-1364 IRFHTIAGDWDEIG
+1364 IRFHTIAGDWDEID

-1395 LANGVYK
+1395 LANGVYES
-1402 NVEEKNEFLKNF
+1402 VEEKNEFLKNF

-1467 TYLKEVQDY
+1467 TYLKEVQGY

-1557 KARQDELDD
+1557 KARQDELDY
-1566 ELEKFRQSIEDTRT
+1566 ELEKFRQSIEDTRI

-1646 NREKLDR
+1646 NSEKLDR

-1760 LGSLSMMLFG
+1760 LGGLSMMLFG

>member
-11 SGDTSDLESA
+11 SGDTGDLESA
-21 ISRVESQLSRLER
+21 IGRVESQLSRLER
-34 SGGKGAES
+34 SGGSNVGAGMERNFKTAADRLEQT
-42 IAKAALNQGG
+42 AKQW
-52 FAKTVEQSKKALD
+52 
-65 EKRAVLAQTEK
+65 
-76 EYKKNSKAI
+76 KN
-85 QDNISGLEKQ
+85 
-95 RGRLNNLAVSKQE
+95 
-108 EIDALKAS
+108 
-116 SKNLDK
+116 
-122 NSTAYKD
+122 
-129 NRRAIEWTETELE
+129 
-142 AVKKQ
+142 
-147 HRDVGKSIDEHRT
+147 
-160 ALQNEKNS
+160 
-168 LEKSRNAVADAEKQ
+168 
-182 YKTYASNLEEVEKI
+182 
-196 EKRLKLEEKAKGYRE
+196 

-226 GVAMAAGAV
+226 GAAMAAGAV
-235 ASAKFAIDFENNFA
+235 ASSKFAIDFENNFA
-249 NVLKTVDGTDEQ
+249 NVRKTVDGTDAQ

-380 VGISAQDILAY
+380 VGISAQDVLAY

-489 PQGIQLLTDALQRSN
+489 PQGIQLLNDALQRSN

-559 FAQGIAKMS
+559 FAQGISKMS

-600 NTADAFAKIKKAKE
+600 NTADALSKIKKAQE

-658 KSQYKWTEGMSEQ
+658 KSQYKWTEGLSDAD
-671 QNKIRKSMNSYK
+671 NKVQDSLDKYK
-683 QLSDIQAQL
+683 QIANLQRAL
-692 KNYRLI
+692 KDARLT

-713 QKIQEIVELLA
+713 AKIEEIKALLEE
-724 KEYDLKI
+724 EYNLNIKS
-731 NVDDNDEL
+731 DNSDL
-739 DNAVNNLAQRS
+739 DNAVEQVKKLTGNDLKQAIADEQMQLANLAENYRDAMTRLPEMQAQYDNANERLTYLKLLNSEYATLATESQDGILTQEQMNRAMNDVARSMGITADQAKELYDGVTPLETALQGAQKEVDKLKPEIDDLTNSQRDYVNIS
-750 KNELERDYNSQQRK
+750 KSFANKLTEYFSEQLVSGDMDGAAKTLERIGK
-764 LNSLENRYKTDSAK
+764 AA
-778 LPDMRKQKQE
+778 
-788 ADELRTKFDTLSL
+788 ADAGL
-801 SAETLRRKWYNSE
+801 
-814 IGQKEFMDG
+814 
-823 MVELGTQLGVSEED
+823 
-837 IRNLIVSIDELQTKA
+837 
-852 IGEKNVNDKLYKD
+852 
-865 LDGKITDLE
+865 DLE
-874 GTVKHYEAI
+874 GYGKILT
-883 SKEMANW
+883 
-890 ASEGMALG
+890 
-898 VKEGDAEKVNLWF
+898 
-911 DRLSQNVKNAKLDMH
+911 
-926 GYAQIAAE
+926 
-934 AFNGIK
+934 
-940 WDEAFKKG
+940 
-948 GDDLN
+948 
-953 NMVNDYVR
+953 
-961 SMQKF
+961 
-966 GAANSDIAKGAALLK
+966 DIAKAAGMIEE
-981 NGFKSIN
+981 NQ
-988 DIPKDNKK
+988 
-996 AFDAISKDMTEF
+996 T
-1008 ARNLGEIDGNHSIKI
+1008 IKI
-1023 TADGDI
+1023 SADGDI
-1029 QLLDD
+1029 SVLEEVEDKANELN
-1034 VSGKIQ
+1034 GKNVELTVNADGTEAYATIDGVQ
-1040 EIQTSNGT
+1040 YKVAAYDGKTGEAILTADGTKADMVINLSTGEVHAFSNEEGIAT
-1048 TVKITAEGDVSV
+1048 LSAIDNVTATAQQAAKAIAGVKSKTVTITAVYTTINKRIDQFAT
-1060 LDDAGNQVQYLEGLG
+1060 L
-1075 AVSLQVNANGNID
+1075 NGW
-1088 VLNEAGEKVAEIP
+1088 ATK
-1101 KEVDT
+1101 
-1106 TTTVKM
+1106 
-1112 AVDSAEVD
+1112 
-1120 NYQPDE
+1120 Q
-1126 KTGTAKYGVD
+1126 
-1136 SSSVDNW
+1136 
-1143 SPPNKNAIVVYKAV
+1143 
-1157 VEGEPKAKGTQD
+1157 AKGTQD

-1269 MKKFSYDAEAVKDIQ
+1269 MKKFSYDAEVVKDIQ

-1321 TYRDEHFDGNDEMWR
+1321 TYRDEHFEGNDEMWR

-1347 RMAKESAEAL
+1347 RVAKESAEAL

-1364 IRFHTIAGDWDEIG
+1364 IRFHTIAGDWDEID

-1395 LANGVYK
+1395 LANGVYES
-1402 NVEEKNEFLKNF
+1402 VEEKNEFLKNF
-1414 GSNMFDAYKEDAD
+1414 GSNMFEAYKEDAD

-1566 ELEKFRQSIEDTRT
+1566 ELEKFRQSIEDTRI

-1599 ADMSEL
+1599 TDMSEL
-1605 AEQIAVFKYAQTKE
+1605 AEQIAVFKYAKTKE

-1646 NREKLDR
+1646 NSEKLDR

-1745 IRDRADLQAAALGVG
+1745 IHDKADLQAAALGVG

>member
-11 SGDTSDLESA
+11 SGDTGDLESA
-21 ISRVESQLSRLER
+21 IGRVESQLSRLER

-226 GVAMAAGAV
+226 GAAMAAGAV

-249 NVLKTVDGTDEQ
+249 NVRKTVDGTDEQ

-489 PQGIQLLTDALQRSN
+489 PQGIQLLNDALQRSN

-552 GVTDIKN
+552 GVADIKN
-559 FAQGIAKMS
+559 FAQGIANMS

-600 NTADAFAKIKKAKE
+600 NTADALSKIKKAKE

-658 KSQYKWTEGMSEQ
+658 KSQYKWTEGLSDADKKVQ
-671 QNKIRKSMNSYK
+671 DSLDKYK
-683 QLSDIQAQL
+683 QIANLQRAL
-692 KNYRLI
+692 KDARLT

-713 QKIQEIVELLA
+713 AKIEEIKALLEE
-724 KEYDLKI
+724 EYNLNIKS
-731 NVDDNDEL
+731 DNSDL
-739 DNAVNNLAQRS
+739 DNAVEQVKKLTGNDLKQAIADEQMQLANLAENYRDAMTRLPEMQAKYDNANERLTYLKLLNSEYATLATESQDGILTQEQMNRAMNDVARSMGITADQAKELYDGVTPLETALQGAQNEVDDLKPKIDDLANSQRDYVNIS
-750 KNELERDYNSQQRK
+750 KSFANKLTEYFSEQLVSGDMDGAAKTLERIGK
-764 LNSLENRYKTDSAK
+764 AA
-778 LPDMRKQKQE
+778 
-788 ADELRTKFDTLSL
+788 ADAGL
-801 SAETLRRKWYNSE
+801 
-814 IGQKEFMDG
+814 
-823 MVELGTQLGVSEED
+823 
-837 IRNLIVSIDELQTKA
+837 
-852 IGEKNVNDKLYKD
+852 
-865 LDGKITDLE
+865 DLE
-874 GTVKHYEAI
+874 GYGKILT
-883 SKEMANW
+883 
-890 ASEGMALG
+890 
-898 VKEGDAEKVNLWF
+898 
-911 DRLSQNVKNAKLDMH
+911 
-926 GYAQIAAE
+926 
-934 AFNGIK
+934 
-940 WDEAFKKG
+940 
-948 GDDLN
+948 
-953 NMVNDYVR
+953 
-961 SMQKF
+961 
-966 GAANSDIAKGAALLK
+966 DIAKAAGMIEE
-981 NGFKSIN
+981 NQ
-988 DIPKDNKK
+988 
-996 AFDAISKDMTEF
+996 T
-1008 ARNLGEIDGNHSIKI
+1008 IKI
-1023 TADGDI
+1023 SADGDI
-1029 QLLDD
+1029 SVLEEVEDKANELN
-1034 VSGKIQ
+1034 GKNVELTVNADGTEAYATIDGVQ
-1040 EIQTSNGT
+1040 YKVAAYDGKTGEAILTADGTKADMVINRTTGEVHLFSNEEGIAT
-1048 TVKITAEGDVSV
+1048 LSAIDNVTATARQAAKSLAGVKSKTVTITAV
-1060 LDDAGNQVQYLEGLG
+1060 Y
-1075 AVSLQVNANGNID
+1075 VNKRVDQFAN
-1088 VLNEAGEKVAEIP
+1088 LNGWA
-1101 KEVDT
+1101 
-1106 TTTVKM
+1106 
-1112 AVDSAEVD
+1112 
-1120 NYQPDE
+1120 
-1126 KTGTAKYGVD
+1126 KT
-1136 SSSVDNW
+1136 N
-1143 SPPNKNAIVVYKAV
+1143 
-1157 VEGEPKAKGTQD
+1157 AKGTQD

-1321 TYRDEHFDGNDEMWR
+1321 TYRDEHFEGNDEMWR

-1347 RMAKESAEAL
+1347 RVAKESAEAL

-1395 LANGVYK
+1395 LANGVYES
-1402 NVEEKNEFLKNF
+1402 VEEKNEFLKNF

-1467 TYLKEVQDY
+1467 TYLKEVQGY
-1476 NEKIMSAYADEV
+1476 NEKIMNAYADEV

-1566 ELEKFRQSIEDTRT
+1566 ELEKFRQSIEDTRI

-1599 ADMSEL
+1599 TDMSEL

-1646 NREKLDR
+1646 NSEKLDR

-1745 IRDRADLQAAALGVG
+1745 IHDKADLQAAALGVG
-1760 LGSLSMMLFG
+1760 LGGLSMMLFG

>member
-11 SGDTSDLESA
+11 SGDTGDLESA

-34 SGGKGAES
+34 SGGSNVGVGMERNFKTAADRLEQT
-42 IAKAALNQGG
+42 AKQW
-52 FAKTVEQSKKALD
+52 
-65 EKRAVLAQTEK
+65 
-76 EYKKNSKAI
+76 KN
-85 QDNISGLEKQ
+85 
-95 RGRLNNLAVSKQE
+95 
-108 EIDALKAS
+108 
-116 SKNLDK
+116 
-122 NSTAYKD
+122 
-129 NRRAIEWTETELE
+129 
-142 AVKKQ
+142 
-147 HRDVGKSIDEHRT
+147 
-160 ALQNEKNS
+160 
-168 LEKSRNAVADAEKQ
+168 
-182 YKTYASNLEEVEKI
+182 
-196 EKRLKLEEKAKGYRE
+196 

-235 ASAKFAIDFENNFA
+235 ASSKFAIDFENNFA
-249 NVLKTVDGTDEQ
+249 DVRKTVDGTDAQ

-297 GQLGIQTENI
+297 GQLGITVENI
-307 SSFTE
+307 SGFTE
-312 TMAMMGSATN
+312 TMAMIESATN

-334 FMNVANVS
+334 FMNVTGTAQSEIQNV
-342 QGEVQNLGSS
+342 GSA

-358 HFATTEAE
+358 HSATTEAE

-371 QRMGATGTA
+371 QRMGKYSKT
-380 VGISAQDILAY
+380 VGISAADTLGY
-391 STALSSLGVEAE
+391 SAALSSLGVEAQL
-403 AGGSSISRIWMDIQ
+403 GGSAIGRTWLSIETAVAKGGNSLKAFAKHAGVSANEFKQKWNTDPTGAFNGLLEGLNASENLTLALQELGIDNTQDIQ
-417 TQVSTGGELLGE
+417 VM
-429 FAKVSGKTT
+429 
-438 KEFAEGWKNDA
+438 
-449 SGTFK
+449 
-454 DFVDGLSKSK
+454 
-464 DLVGT
+464 
-469 LKNLG
+469 
-474 FDNIRDLQAL
+474 QAL
-484 QKLAG
+484 VNSVDKVKESV
-489 PQGIQLLTDALQRSN
+489 QRSN

-542 GETFLPSINN
+542 GETFLPTINN

-559 FAQGIAKMS
+559 FAQGISKMS

-658 KSQYKWTEGMSEQ
+658 KSQYKWTDGMSEQ

-764 LNSLENRYKTDSAK
+764 LNSLENRYKADSAK

-788 ADELRTKFDTLSL
+788 ADDLRTKFDTLSL

-823 MVELGTQLGVSEED
+823 MVELGTQLGYSEDD
-837 IRNLIVSIDELQTKA
+837 IRNLSVSIDELQTKA
-852 IGEKNVNDKLYKD
+852 IGEKNVKNELYKD

-1336 KATLDI
+1336 KATLKI
-1342 TKYNK
+1342 TEYNK
-1347 RMAKESAEAL
+1347 KAAKESAEAL
-1357 NDASEEY
+1357 NNVSAEY
-1364 IRFHTIAGDWDEIG
+1364 IKLHTIAGDWDEIG
-1378 DSPLAAYAR
+1378 DSPLLAYAR

-1395 LANGVYK
+1395 LANGVYES
-1402 NVEEKNEFLKNF
+1402 VEEKNEFLKNF

-1476 NEKIMSAYADEV
+1476 NEKIMNAYADEV

-1646 NREKLDR
+1646 NSEKLDR

-1728 PTVIN
+1728 PTVVN

>member
-11 SGDTSDLESA
+11 SGDTGDLESA

-34 SGGKGAES
+34 SGGSNVGAGMERNFKTAADRLEQT
-42 IAKAALNQGG
+42 AKQW
-52 FAKTVEQSKKALD
+52 
-65 EKRAVLAQTEK
+65 
-76 EYKKNSKAI
+76 KN
-85 QDNISGLEKQ
+85 
-95 RGRLNNLAVSKQE
+95 
-108 EIDALKAS
+108 
-116 SKNLDK
+116 
-122 NSTAYKD
+122 
-129 NRRAIEWTETELE
+129 
-142 AVKKQ
+142 
-147 HRDVGKSIDEHRT
+147 
-160 ALQNEKNS
+160 
-168 LEKSRNAVADAEKQ
+168 
-182 YKTYASNLEEVEKI
+182 
-196 EKRLKLEEKAKGYRE
+196 

-235 ASAKFAIDFENNFA
+235 ASSKFAIDFENNFA
-249 NVLKTVDGTDEQ
+249 DVRKTVDGTDAQ

-489 PQGIQLLTDALQRSN
+489 PQGIQLLNDALQRSN

-542 GETFLPSINN
+542 GETFLPTINN

-559 FAQGIAKMS
+559 FAQGIANMS

-600 NTADAFAKIKKAKE
+600 NTADALSKIKKAQE

-658 KSQYKWTEGMSEQ
+658 KSQYKWTEGLSDAD
-671 QNKIRKSMNSYK
+671 NKVQDSLDKYK
-683 QLSDIQAQL
+683 QISNLQRTL
-692 KNYRLI
+692 KEARLT

-713 QKIQEIVELLA
+713 AKIEEIKALLEE
-724 KEYDLKI
+724 EYNLTIKS
-731 NVDDNDEL
+731 DNSDL
-739 DNAVNNLAQRS
+739 DNAVEQVKKLTGNDLKQAIADEQMQLANLAENYRDAMTRLPEMQAQYDNANERLTYLKLLNSEYATLATESQDGILTQEQMNRAMNDVARSMGITADQAKELYDGVTPLETALQGAQKEVDKLKPEIDDLTNSQRDYVNIS
-750 KNELERDYNSQQRK
+750 KSFANKLTEYFSEQLVSGDMDGAAKTLERIGK
-764 LNSLENRYKTDSAK
+764 AA
-778 LPDMRKQKQE
+778 
-788 ADELRTKFDTLSL
+788 ADAGL
-801 SAETLRRKWYNSE
+801 
-814 IGQKEFMDG
+814 
-823 MVELGTQLGVSEED
+823 
-837 IRNLIVSIDELQTKA
+837 
-852 IGEKNVNDKLYKD
+852 
-865 LDGKITDLE
+865 DLE
-874 GTVKHYEAI
+874 GYGKILT
-883 SKEMANW
+883 
-890 ASEGMALG
+890 
-898 VKEGDAEKVNLWF
+898 
-911 DRLSQNVKNAKLDMH
+911 
-926 GYAQIAAE
+926 
-934 AFNGIK
+934 
-940 WDEAFKKG
+940 
-948 GDDLN
+948 
-953 NMVNDYVR
+953 
-961 SMQKF
+961 
-966 GAANSDIAKGAALLK
+966 DIAKAAGMIEE
-981 NGFKSIN
+981 NQ
-988 DIPKDNKK
+988 
-996 AFDAISKDMTEF
+996 T
-1008 ARNLGEIDGNHSIKI
+1008 IKI
-1023 TADGDI
+1023 SADGDI
-1029 QLLDD
+1029 SVLEEVEDKANELN
-1034 VSGKIQ
+1034 GKNVELTVNADGTEAYATIDGVQ
-1040 EIQTSNGT
+1040 YKVAAYDGETGEAILTADGTKADMVINLSTGEVHAFSNEEGIAT
-1048 TVKITAEGDVSV
+1048 LSAIDNVTATAQQAAKSIAGVKSKTVTITAVYTTINKRIDQFS
-1060 LDDAGNQVQYLEGLG
+1060 
-1075 AVSLQVNANGNID
+1075 SLNGW
-1088 VLNEAGEKVAEIP
+1088 ATK
-1101 KEVDT
+1101 
-1106 TTTVKM
+1106 
-1112 AVDSAEVD
+1112 
-1120 NYQPDE
+1120 Q
-1126 KTGTAKYGVD
+1126 
-1136 SSSVDNW
+1136 
-1143 SPPNKNAIVVYKAV
+1143 
-1157 VEGEPKAKGTQD
+1157 AKGTQD

-1227 GLRRYARGKDNQEWE
+1227 GLRRYARGKDNKEWE

-1364 IRFHTIAGDWDEIG
+1364 IRFHTIAGDWDEID

-1395 LANGVYK
+1395 LANGVYES
-1402 NVEEKNEFLKNF
+1402 VEEKNEFLKNF

-1543 SALRYADEARMEIY
+1543 SALRYADEARMEVY

-1580 ALDDEVQNM
+1580 ALDDEVQSM

-1646 NREKLDR
+1646 NSEKLDR

-1691 IAAAANDNISA
+1691 IAAAASDNISA

-1770 RRR
+1770 RRG

>member
-11 SGDTSDLESA
+11 SGDTGDLESA
-21 ISRVESQLSRLER
+21 IGRVESQLSRLER
-34 SGGKGAES
+34 SGGSNVGAGMERNFKTAADRLEQT
-42 IAKAALNQGG
+42 AKQW
-52 FAKTVEQSKKALD
+52 
-65 EKRAVLAQTEK
+65 
-76 EYKKNSKAI
+76 KN
-85 QDNISGLEKQ
+85 
-95 RGRLNNLAVSKQE
+95 
-108 EIDALKAS
+108 
-116 SKNLDK
+116 
-122 NSTAYKD
+122 
-129 NRRAIEWTETELE
+129 
-142 AVKKQ
+142 
-147 HRDVGKSIDEHRT
+147 
-160 ALQNEKNS
+160 
-168 LEKSRNAVADAEKQ
+168 
-182 YKTYASNLEEVEKI
+182 
-196 EKRLKLEEKAKGYRE
+196 

-226 GVAMAAGAV
+226 GAAMAAGAV

-249 NVLKTVDGTDEQ
+249 NVRKTVDGTDAQ

-380 VGISAQDILAY
+380 VGISAQDVLAY

-489 PQGIQLLTDALQRSN
+489 PQGIQLLNDALQRSN

-559 FAQGIAKMS
+559 FAQGISKMS

-585 GAAGKATSGVIKGIG
+585 GAAGKATSGVLKGIG
-600 NTADAFAKIKKAKE
+600 NTADALSKIKKAQE

-658 KSQYKWTEGMSEQ
+658 KSQYKWTEGLSDAD
-671 QNKIRKSMNSYK
+671 NKVQDSLDKYK
-683 QLSDIQAQL
+683 QIANLQRAL
-692 KNYRLI
+692 KDARLT

-713 QKIQEIVELLA
+713 AKIEEIKALLEE
-724 KEYDLKI
+724 EYNLNIKS
-731 NVDDNDEL
+731 DNSDL
-739 DNAVNNLAQRS
+739 DNAVEQVKKLTGNDLKQAIADEQMQLANLADAYRESMTKLPEMQAKFDNANERLTYLKLLNSEYATLATESQDGILTQEQMNRAMNDVARSMGITADQAKELYDGVTPLETALQGAQKEVDKLKPKVDDLTNSQRDYVNIS
-750 KNELERDYNSQQRK
+750 KSFANKLTEYFSEQLVSGDMDGAAKTLERIGK
-764 LNSLENRYKTDSAK
+764 AA
-778 LPDMRKQKQE
+778 
-788 ADELRTKFDTLSL
+788 ADAGL
-801 SAETLRRKWYNSE
+801 
-814 IGQKEFMDG
+814 
-823 MVELGTQLGVSEED
+823 
-837 IRNLIVSIDELQTKA
+837 
-852 IGEKNVNDKLYKD
+852 
-865 LDGKITDLE
+865 DLE
-874 GTVKHYEAI
+874 GYGKILT
-883 SKEMANW
+883 
-890 ASEGMALG
+890 
-898 VKEGDAEKVNLWF
+898 
-911 DRLSQNVKNAKLDMH
+911 
-926 GYAQIAAE
+926 
-934 AFNGIK
+934 
-940 WDEAFKKG
+940 
-948 GDDLN
+948 
-953 NMVNDYVR
+953 
-961 SMQKF
+961 
-966 GAANSDIAKGAALLK
+966 DIAKAAGMIEE
-981 NGFKSIN
+981 NQ
-988 DIPKDNKK
+988 
-996 AFDAISKDMTEF
+996 T
-1008 ARNLGEIDGNHSIKI
+1008 IKI
-1023 TADGDI
+1023 SADGDI
-1029 QLLDD
+1029 SVLEEVEDKANELN
-1034 VSGKIQ
+1034 GKNVELTVNADGTEAYATIDGVQ
-1040 EIQTSNGT
+1040 YKVAAYDGKTGEAILTADGTKADMVINLSTGEVHAFSNEEGIAT
-1048 TVKITAEGDVSV
+1048 LSAIDNVTATAQQAAKSIAGVKSKTVTITAVYTTINKRIDQFS
-1060 LDDAGNQVQYLEGLG
+1060 
-1075 AVSLQVNANGNID
+1075 SLNSWATKQ
-1088 VLNEAGEKVAEIP
+1088 
-1101 KEVDT
+1101 
-1106 TTTVKM
+1106 
-1112 AVDSAEVD
+1112 
-1120 NYQPDE
+1120 
-1126 KTGTAKYGVD
+1126 
-1136 SSSVDNW
+1136 
-1143 SPPNKNAIVVYKAV
+1143 
-1157 VEGEPKAKGTQD
+1157 AKGTQD

-1269 MKKFSYDAEAVKDIQ
+1269 MKKFSYDAEVVKDIQ

-1321 TYRDEHFDGNDEMWR
+1321 TYRDEHFEGNDEMWR

-1347 RMAKESAEAL
+1347 RVAKESAEAL

-1364 IRFHTIAGDWDEIG
+1364 IRFHTIAGDWDEID

-1395 LANGVYK
+1395 LANGVYES
-1402 NVEEKNEFLKNF
+1402 VEEKNGFLKNF

-1488 NQWRDDA
+1488 NQWRDNA

-1566 ELEKFRQSIEDTRT
+1566 ELEKFRQSIEDTRI

-1599 ADMSEL
+1599 TDMSEL

-1646 NREKLDR
+1646 NSEKLDR

-1745 IRDRADLQAAALGVG
+1745 IHDKADLQAAALGVG
-1760 LGSLSMMLFG
+1760 LGGLSMMLFG

>member
-11 SGDTSDLESA
+11 SGDTGDLESA

-34 SGGKGAES
+34 SGGSNVGAGMERNFKTAADRLEQT
-42 IAKAALNQGG
+42 AKQW
-52 FAKTVEQSKKALD
+52 
-65 EKRAVLAQTEK
+65 
-76 EYKKNSKAI
+76 KN
-85 QDNISGLEKQ
+85 
-95 RGRLNNLAVSKQE
+95 
-108 EIDALKAS
+108 
-116 SKNLDK
+116 
-122 NSTAYKD
+122 
-129 NRRAIEWTETELE
+129 
-142 AVKKQ
+142 
-147 HRDVGKSIDEHRT
+147 
-160 ALQNEKNS
+160 
-168 LEKSRNAVADAEKQ
+168 
-182 YKTYASNLEEVEKI
+182 
-196 EKRLKLEEKAKGYRE
+196 

-235 ASAKFAIDFENNFA
+235 ASSKFAIDFENNFA
-249 NVLKTVDGTDEQ
+249 DVRKTVDGTDEQ

-380 VGISAQDILAY
+380 VGISAQDVLAY

-542 GETFLPSINN
+542 GETFLPTINN

-559 FAQGIAKMS
+559 FAQGISKMS

-585 GAAGKATSGVIKGIG
+585 GAAGKITSGVTKRIG
-600 NTADAFAKIKKAKE
+600 ETTEAVAKIKKAFELGGTFASVTPVLTAAAIGITAVATAVTVGKSAYDAWYRSQFKWAEGLSDADNKVQDSLDKYKQISNLQRTLKE
-614 AGGVLAKFA
+614 AR
-623 PALTAIKGAAPY
+623 LT
-635 AAAGIIAVTAAV
+635 
-647 KIGKAAYDSWY
+647 
-658 KSQYKWTEGMSEQ
+658 
-671 QNKIRKSMNSYK
+671 
-683 QLSDIQAQL
+683 
-692 KNYRLI
+692 

-713 QKIQEIVELLA
+713 AKIEEIKALLEE
-724 KEYDLKI
+724 EYNLTIKS
-731 NVDDNDEL
+731 DNSDL
-739 DNAVNNLAQRS
+739 DNAVEQVKKLTGNDLKQAIADEQMQLANLAENYRDAMTRLPEMQAQYDNANERLTYLKLLNSEYATLATESQDGILTQEQMNRAMNDVARSMGITAEQAKELYDGVTPLETALQGAQKEVDDLKPKIDDLANSQRDYVNIS
-750 KNELERDYNSQQRK
+750 KSFANKLTEYFSEQLVSGDMDGAAKTLERIGK
-764 LNSLENRYKTDSAK
+764 AA
-778 LPDMRKQKQE
+778 
-788 ADELRTKFDTLSL
+788 ADAGL
-801 SAETLRRKWYNSE
+801 
-814 IGQKEFMDG
+814 
-823 MVELGTQLGVSEED
+823 
-837 IRNLIVSIDELQTKA
+837 
-852 IGEKNVNDKLYKD
+852 
-865 LDGKITDLE
+865 DLE
-874 GTVKHYEAI
+874 GYGKILT
-883 SKEMANW
+883 
-890 ASEGMALG
+890 
-898 VKEGDAEKVNLWF
+898 
-911 DRLSQNVKNAKLDMH
+911 
-926 GYAQIAAE
+926 
-934 AFNGIK
+934 
-940 WDEAFKKG
+940 
-948 GDDLN
+948 
-953 NMVNDYVR
+953 
-961 SMQKF
+961 
-966 GAANSDIAKGAALLK
+966 DIAKAAGMIEE
-981 NGFKSIN
+981 NQ
-988 DIPKDNKK
+988 
-996 AFDAISKDMTEF
+996 T
-1008 ARNLGEIDGNHSIKI
+1008 IKI
-1023 TADGDI
+1023 SADGDI
-1029 QLLDD
+1029 SVLEEVEDKANELN
-1034 VSGKIQ
+1034 GKNVELTVNADGTEAYATIDGVQ
-1040 EIQTSNGT
+1040 YMVAAYDGKTGEAILTADGTKADMVINLSTGEVHAFSNEEGIAT
-1048 TVKITAEGDVSV
+1048 LSAIENVTATAQQAAKSIAGVKSKTVTITAVYTTINKRIDQFS
-1060 LDDAGNQVQYLEGLG
+1060 
-1075 AVSLQVNANGNID
+1075 SLNGW
-1088 VLNEAGEKVAEIP
+1088 ATK
-1101 KEVDT
+1101 
-1106 TTTVKM
+1106 
-1112 AVDSAEVD
+1112 
-1120 NYQPDE
+1120 Q
-1126 KTGTAKYGVD
+1126 
-1136 SSSVDNW
+1136 
-1143 SPPNKNAIVVYKAV
+1143 
-1157 VEGEPKAKGTQD
+1157 AKGTQD

-1347 RMAKESAEAL
+1347 QMAKESAEAL

-1364 IRFHTIAGDWDEIG
+1364 IRFHTIAGDWDEID

-1395 LANGVYK
+1395 LANGVYES
-1402 NVEEKNEFLKNF
+1402 VEEKNEFLKNF

-1646 NREKLDR
+1646 NSEKLDR
-1653 MQAQYDKMEQDK
+1653 MQAQYDKIEQDK

-1691 IAAAANDNISA
+1691 IAATANDNISA

-1745 IRDRADLQAAALGVG
+1745 IRGRADLQAAALGVG

>member
-34 SGGKGAES
+34 SGGSNVGAGMERNF
-42 IAKAALNQGG
+42 KTAA
-52 FAKTVEQSKKALD
+52 D
-65 EKRAVLAQTEK
+65 
-76 EYKKNSKAI
+76 
-85 QDNISGLEKQ
+85 GLEQTAKQ
-95 RGRLNNLAVSKQE
+95 W
-108 EIDALKAS
+108 
-116 SKNLDK
+116 KN
-122 NSTAYKD
+122 
-129 NRRAIEWTETELE
+129 
-142 AVKKQ
+142 
-147 HRDVGKSIDEHRT
+147 
-160 ALQNEKNS
+160 
-168 LEKSRNAVADAEKQ
+168 
-182 YKTYASNLEEVEKI
+182 
-196 EKRLKLEEKAKGYRE
+196 

-218 LTKPFQVA
+218 LTKPLQIA
-226 GVAMAAGAV
+226 EVAMAAGAV
-235 ASAKFAIDFENNFA
+235 ASSKFAIDFENNFA
-249 NVLKTVDGTDEQ
+249 DVRKTVDGTDEQ

-380 VGISAQDILAY
+380 VGISAQDVLAY

-438 KEFAEGWKNDA
+438 KEFSEGWKKDA

-489 PQGIQLLTDALQRSN
+489 PQGIQLLNDALQRSN

-542 GETFLPSINN
+542 GETFLPTINN

-559 FAQGIAKMS
+559 FAQGIANMS

-600 NTADAFAKIKKAKE
+600 NTADALSKIKKAQE

-658 KSQYKWTEGMSEQ
+658 KSNYAWTDGLSEQ
-671 QNKIRKSMNSYK
+671 QEQLKKSYNSYK
-683 QLSDIQAQL
+683 KLSDIQNQL
-692 KNYRLI
+692 KNFNAVI
-698 IENPESSQEQVDNAK
+698 KNPESSPEQVDKAK
-713 QKIQEIVELLA
+713 QKIQEIAALLEKEYNLKIKSDNSNLDETVAKIKDLKKYEYDMQYSRQTSRLQDLQPKFDSYASDYVTAENNFNKARDAHDKYVKLNEAVQTYYSTMEKANVSQEEFDNGLQEIVKQCGLGNDVFQQLQRGEFSFSQELAKSETQMQSYLNQMNSLQAAHDEYIAINEELANQQSELLA
-724 KEYDLKI
+724 Q
-731 NVDDNDEL
+731 
-739 DNAVNNLAQRS
+739 A
-750 KNELERDYNSQQRK
+750 
-764 LNSLENRYKTDSAK
+764 
-778 LPDMRKQKQE
+778 
-788 ADELRTKFDTLSL
+788 
-801 SAETLRRKWYNSE
+801 
-814 IGQKEFMDG
+814 
-823 MVELGTQLGVSEED
+823 
-837 IRNLIVSIDELQTKA
+837 
-852 IGEKNVNDKLYKD
+852 
-865 LDGKITDLE
+865 
-874 GTVKHYEAI
+874 
-883 SKEMANW
+883 
-890 ASEGMALG
+890 
-898 VKEGDAEKVNLWF
+898 VKENDVQAVENHFNKI
-911 DRLSQNVKNAKLDMH
+911 SESVKRAGLDMH

-1242 NAQDDWAH
+1242 KAQDDWAH

-1364 IRFHTIAGDWDEIG
+1364 IRFHTIAGDWDEID

-1395 LANGVYK
+1395 LANGVYES
-1402 NVEEKNEFLKNF
+1402 VEEKNEFLKNF

-1476 NEKIMSAYADEV
+1476 NEKIMNAYADEV

-1646 NREKLDR
+1646 NSEKLDR

>member
-11 SGDTSDLESA
+11 SGDTGDLESA

-34 SGGKGAES
+34 SGGSNVGAGMERNFKTAADRLEQT
-42 IAKAALNQGG
+42 AKQW
-52 FAKTVEQSKKALD
+52 
-65 EKRAVLAQTEK
+65 
-76 EYKKNSKAI
+76 KN
-85 QDNISGLEKQ
+85 
-95 RGRLNNLAVSKQE
+95 
-108 EIDALKAS
+108 
-116 SKNLDK
+116 
-122 NSTAYKD
+122 
-129 NRRAIEWTETELE
+129 
-142 AVKKQ
+142 
-147 HRDVGKSIDEHRT
+147 
-160 ALQNEKNS
+160 
-168 LEKSRNAVADAEKQ
+168 
-182 YKTYASNLEEVEKI
+182 
-196 EKRLKLEEKAKGYRE
+196 

-226 GVAMAAGAV
+226 GAAMAAGAV
-235 ASAKFAIDFENNFA
+235 ASSIFAIDFENNFA
-249 NVLKTVDGTDEQ
+249 DVRKTVDGTDEQ

-297 GQLGIQTENI
+297 GQLGITVENI
-307 SSFTE
+307 SGFTE
-312 TMAMMGSATN
+312 TMAMIESATN

-334 FMNVANVS
+334 FMNVTGTAQSEIQNV
-342 QGEVQNLGSS
+342 GSA

-358 HFATTEAE
+358 HSATTEAE

-371 QRMGATGTA
+371 QRMGKYSKT
-380 VGISAQDILAY
+380 VGISAADTLGY
-391 STALSSLGVEAE
+391 SAALSSLGVEAQL
-403 AGGSSISRIWMDIQ
+403 GGSAIGRTWLSIETAVAKGGNSLKAFAKYAGVSANEFKQKWNTDPTGAFNGLLEGLNASENLTLALQELGIDNTQDIQ
-417 TQVSTGGELLGE
+417 VM
-429 FAKVSGKTT
+429 
-438 KEFAEGWKNDA
+438 
-449 SGTFK
+449 
-454 DFVDGLSKSK
+454 
-464 DLVGT
+464 
-469 LKNLG
+469 
-474 FDNIRDLQAL
+474 QAL
-484 QKLAG
+484 VNSVDKVKESV
-489 PQGIQLLTDALQRSN
+489 QRSN

-542 GETFLPSINN
+542 GETFLPTINN

-559 FAQGIAKMS
+559 FAQGVANMS

-585 GAAGKATSGVIKGIG
+585 GAAGKITSGVTKRIG
-600 NTADAFAKIKKAKE
+600 ETTEAVAKIKKAFE
-614 AGGVLAKFA
+614 LGGTFA
-623 PALTAIKGAAPY
+623 SVTPVLTAAAI
-635 AAAGIIAVTAAV
+635 GITAVATAVTV
-647 KIGKAAYDSWY
+647 GKSAYDAWY
-658 KSQYKWTEGMSEQ
+658 RSQFKWTEGLSDAD
-671 QNKIRKSMNSYK
+671 NKVQDSLDKYK
-683 QLSDIQAQL
+683 QISNLQRTL
-692 KNYRLI
+692 KEARLT
-698 IENPESSQEQVDNAK
+698 IENPESSQEQVDTAK
-713 QKIQEIVELLA
+713 AKIEEIKALLEE
-724 KEYDLKI
+724 EYNLTIKS
-731 NVDDNDEL
+731 DNSDL
-739 DNAVNNLAQRS
+739 DNAVEQVKKLTGNDLKQAIADEQMQLANLAENYRDAMTRLPEMQAQYDNANERLTYLKLLNSEYATLATESQDGILTQEQMNRAMNDVARSMGITADQAKELYDGVTPLETALQGAQKEVDDLKPKIDDLANSQRDYVNIS
-750 KNELERDYNSQQRK
+750 KSFANKLTEYFSEQLVSGDMDGAAKTLERIGK
-764 LNSLENRYKTDSAK
+764 AA
-778 LPDMRKQKQE
+778 
-788 ADELRTKFDTLSL
+788 ADAGL
-801 SAETLRRKWYNSE
+801 
-814 IGQKEFMDG
+814 
-823 MVELGTQLGVSEED
+823 
-837 IRNLIVSIDELQTKA
+837 
-852 IGEKNVNDKLYKD
+852 
-865 LDGKITDLE
+865 DLE
-874 GTVKHYEAI
+874 GYGKILT
-883 SKEMANW
+883 
-890 ASEGMALG
+890 
-898 VKEGDAEKVNLWF
+898 
-911 DRLSQNVKNAKLDMH
+911 
-926 GYAQIAAE
+926 
-934 AFNGIK
+934 
-940 WDEAFKKG
+940 
-948 GDDLN
+948 
-953 NMVNDYVR
+953 
-961 SMQKF
+961 
-966 GAANSDIAKGAALLK
+966 DIAKAAGMIEE
-981 NGFKSIN
+981 NQ
-988 DIPKDNKK
+988 
-996 AFDAISKDMTEF
+996 T
-1008 ARNLGEIDGNHSIKI
+1008 IKI
-1023 TADGDI
+1023 SADGDI
-1029 QLLDD
+1029 SVLEEVEDKANELN
-1034 VSGKIQ
+1034 GKNVELTVNADGTEAYATIDGVQ
-1040 EIQTSNGT
+1040 YKVAAYDGETGEAILTADGTKADMVINLSTGEVHAFSNEEGIAT
-1048 TVKITAEGDVSV
+1048 LSAIDNVTATAQQAAKSIAGVKSKTVTITAVYTTINKRIDQFS
-1060 LDDAGNQVQYLEGLG
+1060 
-1075 AVSLQVNANGNID
+1075 SLNGW
-1088 VLNEAGEKVAEIP
+1088 A
-1101 KEVDT
+1101 T
-1106 TTTVKM
+1106 T
-1112 AVDSAEVD
+1112 
-1120 NYQPDE
+1120 N
-1126 KTGTAKYGVD
+1126 
-1136 SSSVDNW
+1136 
-1143 SPPNKNAIVVYKAV
+1143 
-1157 VEGEPKAKGTQD
+1157 AKGTQD

-1227 GLRRYARGKDNQEWE
+1227 GLRRYARGKDNKEWE

-1347 RMAKESAEAL
+1347 QMAKESAEAL

-1395 LANGVYK
+1395 LANGVYES
-1402 NVEEKNEFLKNF
+1402 VEEKNEFLKNF

-1476 NEKIMSAYADEV
+1476 NEKIMNAYADEV

-1516 ALKYWQARLDREIE
+1516 ALKYWKARLDREIE

-1646 NREKLDR
+1646 NSEKLDR

-1760 LGSLSMMLFG
+1760 LGSLSMILFG

>member
-11 SGDTSDLESA
+11 SGDTGDLESA

-34 SGGKGAES
+34 SGGSNVGAGMERNFKTAADRLEQT
-42 IAKAALNQGG
+42 AKQW
-52 FAKTVEQSKKALD
+52 
-65 EKRAVLAQTEK
+65 
-76 EYKKNSKAI
+76 KN
-85 QDNISGLEKQ
+85 
-95 RGRLNNLAVSKQE
+95 
-108 EIDALKAS
+108 
-116 SKNLDK
+116 
-122 NSTAYKD
+122 
-129 NRRAIEWTETELE
+129 
-142 AVKKQ
+142 
-147 HRDVGKSIDEHRT
+147 
-160 ALQNEKNS
+160 
-168 LEKSRNAVADAEKQ
+168 
-182 YKTYASNLEEVEKI
+182 
-196 EKRLKLEEKAKGYRE
+196 

-226 GVAMAAGAV
+226 GAAMAAGAV

-342 QGEVQNLGSS
+342 QGEAQNLGSS
-352 IVDLGN
+352 VVDLGN

-380 VGISAQDILAY
+380 VGISAQDVLAY

-489 PQGIQLLTDALQRSN
+489 PQGIQLLNDALQRSN

-559 FAQGIAKMS
+559 FAQGIANMS

-585 GAAGKATSGVIKGIG
+585 GAAGKITSGVTKRIG
-600 NTADAFAKIKKAKE
+600 ETTEAVAKIKKAFE
-614 AGGVLAKFA
+614 LGGTFA
-623 PALTAIKGAAPY
+623 SVTPVLTAAAI
-635 AAAGIIAVTAAV
+635 GITAVATAVTV
-647 KIGKAAYDSWY
+647 GKSAYDAWY
-658 KSQYKWTEGMSEQ
+658 RSQFKWTEGLSDAD
-671 QNKIRKSMNSYK
+671 NKVQDSLDKYK
-683 QLSDIQAQL
+683 QISNIQRTL
-692 KNYRLI
+692 KEARLT

-713 QKIQEIVELLA
+713 AKIEEIKALLEE
-724 KEYDLKI
+724 EYNLTIKS
-731 NVDDNDEL
+731 DNSDL
-739 DNAVNNLAQRS
+739 DNAVEQVKKLTGNDLKQAIADEQMQLTNLADAYRESMTKLPEMQAQYDNATERLTYLKLLNSEYATLATESQDGILTQEQMNRAMNDVARSMGITAEQAKELYDGVTPLETALQGAQKEVDDLKPKIDDLANSQRDYVNIS
-750 KNELERDYNSQQRK
+750 KSFANKLTEYFSEQLVSGDMDGAAKTLERIGK
-764 LNSLENRYKTDSAK
+764 AA
-778 LPDMRKQKQE
+778 
-788 ADELRTKFDTLSL
+788 ADAGL
-801 SAETLRRKWYNSE
+801 
-814 IGQKEFMDG
+814 
-823 MVELGTQLGVSEED
+823 
-837 IRNLIVSIDELQTKA
+837 
-852 IGEKNVNDKLYKD
+852 
-865 LDGKITDLE
+865 DLE
-874 GTVKHYEAI
+874 GYGKILT
-883 SKEMANW
+883 
-890 ASEGMALG
+890 
-898 VKEGDAEKVNLWF
+898 
-911 DRLSQNVKNAKLDMH
+911 
-926 GYAQIAAE
+926 
-934 AFNGIK
+934 
-940 WDEAFKKG
+940 
-948 GDDLN
+948 
-953 NMVNDYVR
+953 
-961 SMQKF
+961 
-966 GAANSDIAKGAALLK
+966 DIAKAA
-981 NGFKSIN
+981 GMI
-988 DIPKDNKK
+988 
-996 AFDAISKDMTEF
+996 E
-1008 ARNLGEIDGNHSIKI
+1008 GNQTIKI
-1023 TADGDI
+1023 SADGDI
-1029 QLLDD
+1029 SVLEEVEDKANELN
-1034 VSGKIQ
+1034 GKNVELTVNADGTEAYATIDGVQ
-1040 EIQTSNGT
+1040 YMVAAYDGKTGEAILTADGTKADMVINLSTGEVHAFSNEEGIAT
-1048 TVKITAEGDVSV
+1048 LSAIDNVTATAQQAAKSIAGVKSKTVTITAVYTTINKRIDQFS
-1060 LDDAGNQVQYLEGLG
+1060 
-1075 AVSLQVNANGNID
+1075 SLNGW
-1088 VLNEAGEKVAEIP
+1088 A
-1101 KEVDT
+1101 T
-1106 TTTVKM
+1106 T
-1112 AVDSAEVD
+1112 
-1120 NYQPDE
+1120 N
-1126 KTGTAKYGVD
+1126 
-1136 SSSVDNW
+1136 
-1143 SPPNKNAIVVYKAV
+1143 
-1157 VEGEPKAKGTQD
+1157 AKGTQD

-1347 RMAKESAEAL
+1347 QMAKESAEAL

-1364 IRFHTIAGDWDEIG
+1364 IRFHTIAGDWDEID

-1395 LANGVYK
+1395 LANGVYES
-1402 NVEEKNEFLKNF
+1402 VEEKNEFLKNF

-1476 NEKIMSAYADEV
+1476 NEKIMNAYADEV

-1646 NREKLDR
+1646 NSEKLDR

-1770 RRR
+1770 RRG

>member
-11 SGDTSDLESA
+11 SGDTGDLESA

-211 LGEGVDT
+211 LGDGVDT

-226 GVAMAAGAV
+226 GAAMAAGAV

-249 NVLKTVDGTDEQ
+249 DVRKTVDGTDAQ

-297 GQLGIQTENI
+297 GQLGITVENI
-307 SSFTE
+307 SGFTE

-380 VGISAQDILAY
+380 VGISAQDVLAY

-489 PQGIQLLTDALQRSN
+489 PQGIQLLNDALQRSN

-542 GETFLPSINN
+542 GETFLPTINN

-559 FAQGIAKMS
+559 FAQGISKMS

-600 NTADAFAKIKKAKE
+600 NTADALSKIKKAQE

-658 KSQYKWTEGMSEQ
+658 KSNYAWTDGLSEQ
-671 QNKIRKSMNSYK
+671 QEQLKKSYNSYK
-683 QLSDIQAQL
+683 KLSDIQNQL
-692 KNYRLI
+692 KNFNAVI
-698 IENPESSQEQVDNAK
+698 KNPESSQEQVDKAK
-713 QKIQEIVELLA
+713 QKIQEIAALLEKEYNLKIKSDNSNLDETVAKIKDLKKYEYDMQYSRQTSRLQDLQPKFDSYASDYVTAENNFNKARDAHDKYVKLNEAVQTYYSTMEKANVSQEEFDNGLQEIVKQCGLGNDVFQQLQRGEFSFSQELAKSETQMQSYLNQMNSLQAAHDEYIAINEELANQQSELLA
-724 KEYDLKI
+724 Q
-731 NVDDNDEL
+731 
-739 DNAVNNLAQRS
+739 A
-750 KNELERDYNSQQRK
+750 
-764 LNSLENRYKTDSAK
+764 
-778 LPDMRKQKQE
+778 
-788 ADELRTKFDTLSL
+788 
-801 SAETLRRKWYNSE
+801 
-814 IGQKEFMDG
+814 
-823 MVELGTQLGVSEED
+823 
-837 IRNLIVSIDELQTKA
+837 
-852 IGEKNVNDKLYKD
+852 
-865 LDGKITDLE
+865 
-874 GTVKHYEAI
+874 
-883 SKEMANW
+883 
-890 ASEGMALG
+890 
-898 VKEGDAEKVNLWF
+898 VKENDVQAVENHFNKI
-911 DRLSQNVKNAKLDMH
+911 SESVKRAGLDMH

-1242 NAQDDWAH
+1242 NAQDDWVH

-1364 IRFHTIAGDWDEIG
+1364 IRFHTIAGDWDEID

-1387 VLDRAEED
+1387 VLERAEED
-1395 LANGVYK
+1395 LANGVYES
-1402 NVEEKNEFLKNF
+1402 VEEKNEFLKNF

-1476 NEKIMSAYADEV
+1476 NEKIMNAYADEV

-1599 ADMSEL
+1599 SDMSEL

-1646 NREKLDR
+1646 NSEKLDR

-1702 LVSNMSDFGESFS
+1702 LVSNMSNFGESFS

-1728 PTVIN
+1728 PTVVN

>member
-11 SGDTSDLESA
+11 SGDTGDLESA

-226 GVAMAAGAV
+226 GAAMAAGAV

-249 NVLKTVDGTDEQ
+249 NVRKTVDGTDEQ

-307 SSFTE
+307 SGFTE

-342 QGEVQNLGSS
+342 QSEVQNLGSS

-380 VGISAQDILAY
+380 VGISAQDVLAY

-417 TQVSTGGELLGE
+417 TQVSTGGKLLGD

-489 PQGIQLLTDALQRSN
+489 PQGIQLLNDALQRSN

-542 GETFLPSINN
+542 GETFLPTINN

-559 FAQGIAKMS
+559 FAQGIANMS

-658 KSQYKWTEGMSEQ
+658 RSQFKWTEGLSDAD
-671 QNKIRKSMNSYK
+671 NKVQDSLDKYK
-683 QLSDIQAQL
+683 QISNLQRTL
-692 KNYRLI
+692 KEARLT

-713 QKIQEIVELLA
+713 AKIEEIKALLEE
-724 KEYDLKI
+724 EYNLTIKS
-731 NVDDNDEL
+731 DNSDL
-739 DNAVNNLAQRS
+739 DNAVEQVKKLTGNDLKQAIADEQMQLANLADAYRESMTKLPEMQAQYDNASERLTYLKLLNSEYATLATESQDGILTQEQMNRAMNDVARSMGITADQAKELYDGVTPLETALQGAQKEVDDLKPKIDDLANSQRDYVNIS
-750 KNELERDYNSQQRK
+750 KSFANKLTEYFSEQLVSGDMDGAAKTLERIGK
-764 LNSLENRYKTDSAK
+764 AA
-778 LPDMRKQKQE
+778 
-788 ADELRTKFDTLSL
+788 ADAGL
-801 SAETLRRKWYNSE
+801 
-814 IGQKEFMDG
+814 
-823 MVELGTQLGVSEED
+823 
-837 IRNLIVSIDELQTKA
+837 
-852 IGEKNVNDKLYKD
+852 
-865 LDGKITDLE
+865 DLE
-874 GTVKHYEAI
+874 GYGKILT
-883 SKEMANW
+883 
-890 ASEGMALG
+890 
-898 VKEGDAEKVNLWF
+898 
-911 DRLSQNVKNAKLDMH
+911 
-926 GYAQIAAE
+926 
-934 AFNGIK
+934 
-940 WDEAFKKG
+940 
-948 GDDLN
+948 
-953 NMVNDYVR
+953 
-961 SMQKF
+961 
-966 GAANSDIAKGAALLK
+966 DIAKAAGMIEE
-981 NGFKSIN
+981 NQ
-988 DIPKDNKK
+988 
-996 AFDAISKDMTEF
+996 T
-1008 ARNLGEIDGNHSIKI
+1008 IKI
-1023 TADGDI
+1023 SADGDI
-1029 QLLDD
+1029 SVLEEVEDKANELN
-1034 VSGKIQ
+1034 GKNVELTVNADGTEAYATIDGVQ
-1040 EIQTSNGT
+1040 YKVAAYDGKTGEAILTADGTKADMVINLSTGEVHAFSNEEGIAT
-1048 TVKITAEGDVSV
+1048 LSAIDNVTATAQQAAKAIAGVKSKTVTITAVYTTINKRIDQFAT
-1060 LDDAGNQVQYLEGLG
+1060 L
-1075 AVSLQVNANGNID
+1075 NGW
-1088 VLNEAGEKVAEIP
+1088 A
-1101 KEVDT
+1101 T
-1106 TTTVKM
+1106 T
-1112 AVDSAEVD
+1112 
-1120 NYQPDE
+1120 N
-1126 KTGTAKYGVD
+1126 
-1136 SSSVDNW
+1136 
-1143 SPPNKNAIVVYKAV
+1143 
-1157 VEGEPKAKGTQD
+1157 AKGTQD

-1364 IRFHTIAGDWDEIG
+1364 IRFHTIAGDWDEID

-1395 LANGVYK
+1395 LANGVYES
-1402 NVEEKNEFLKNF
+1402 VEEKNEFLKNF

-1580 ALDDEVQNM
+1580 VLDDEVQNM

-1646 NREKLDR
+1646 NSEKLDR

>member
-11 SGDTSDLESA
+11 SGDTGDLESA

-34 SGGKGAES
+34 SSGSNVGAGMERNFKTAADRLEQT
-42 IAKAALNQGG
+42 AKQW
-52 FAKTVEQSKKALD
+52 
-65 EKRAVLAQTEK
+65 
-76 EYKKNSKAI
+76 KN
-85 QDNISGLEKQ
+85 
-95 RGRLNNLAVSKQE
+95 
-108 EIDALKAS
+108 
-116 SKNLDK
+116 
-122 NSTAYKD
+122 
-129 NRRAIEWTETELE
+129 
-142 AVKKQ
+142 
-147 HRDVGKSIDEHRT
+147 
-160 ALQNEKNS
+160 
-168 LEKSRNAVADAEKQ
+168 
-182 YKTYASNLEEVEKI
+182 
-196 EKRLKLEEKAKGYRE
+196 

-226 GVAMAAGAV
+226 GAAMAAGAV

-249 NVLKTVDGTDEQ
+249 DVRKTVDGTDAQ

-307 SSFTE
+307 SGFTE

-352 IVDLGN
+352 VVDLGN

-489 PQGIQLLTDALQRSN
+489 PQGIQLLNDALQRSN

-535 VEAGRSL
+535 VEAGHSL
-542 GETFLPSINN
+542 GETFLPTINN

-559 FAQGIAKMS
+559 FAQGIANMS

-585 GAAGKATSGVIKGIG
+585 GAAGKATSGVLKSVG
-600 NTADAFAKIKKAKE
+600 NTADALSKIKKAKE

-658 KSQYKWTEGMSEQ
+658 KSNYAWTDGLSEQ
-671 QNKIRKSMNSYK
+671 QEQLKKSYNSYK
-683 QLSDIQAQL
+683 KLSDIQNQL
-692 KNYRLI
+692 KNFNAVI
-698 IENPESSQEQVDNAK
+698 KNPESSQEQVDKAK
-713 QKIQEIVELLA
+713 QKIQEIAALLEKEYNLKIKSDNSNLDETVAKIKDLKKYEYDMQYSRQTSRLQDLQPKFDSYASDYATAENKFNEARDAHDKYVKLNEAVQTYYSTMEKASVSQEEFDNGLQEIVKQCGLGNDVFQQLQRGEFSFSQELAKSETQMQSYLNQMNSLQAAHDEYIAINEELANQQSELLA
-724 KEYDLKI
+724 QAVK
-731 NVDDNDEL
+731 DNDVQ
-739 DNAVNNLAQRS
+739 AV
-750 KNELERDYNSQQRK
+750 
-764 LNSLENRYKTDSAK
+764 ENHFNKI
-778 LPDMRKQKQE
+778 
-788 ADELRTKFDTLSL
+788 
-801 SAETLRRKWYNSE
+801 SE
-814 IGQKEFMDG
+814 
-823 MVELGTQLGVSEED
+823 S
-837 IRNLIVSIDELQTKA
+837 
-852 IGEKNVNDKLYKD
+852 
-865 LDGKITDLE
+865 
-874 GTVKHYEAI
+874 VKRA
-883 SKEMANW
+883 
-890 ASEGMALG
+890 G
-898 VKEGDAEKVNLWF
+898 
-911 DRLSQNVKNAKLDMH
+911 LDMH

-1060 LDDAGNQVQYLEGLG
+1060 LDNAGNQVQYLEGLG

-1227 GLRRYARGKDNQEWE
+1227 GLRRYARGKDNKAWE

-1308 GVDSEEHYYKWLE
+1308 GIDSEEHYYKWLE
-1321 TYRDEHFDGNDEMWR
+1321 TYRDEHFEGNDEMWR

-1347 RMAKESAEAL
+1347 QMAKESAEAL

-1543 SALRYADEARMEIY
+1543 SALRYADEARMEVY

-1580 ALDDEVQNM
+1580 ALDDEIQSM

-1599 ADMSEL
+1599 TDMSEL

-1646 NREKLDR
+1646 NSEKLDR

>member
-11 SGDTSDLESA
+11 SGDTGDLESA

-34 SGGKGAES
+34 SGGSNVGAGMERNFKTAADRLEQT
-42 IAKAALNQGG
+42 AKQWKDLGG
-52 FAKTVEQSKKALD
+52 AT
-65 EKRAVLAQTEK
+65 
-76 EYKKNSKAI
+76 
-85 QDNISGLEKQ
+85 
-95 RGRLNNLAVSKQE
+95 
-108 EIDALKAS
+108 
-116 SKNLDK
+116 
-122 NSTAYKD
+122 
-129 NRRAIEWTETELE
+129 
-142 AVKKQ
+142 
-147 HRDVGKSIDEHRT
+147 
-160 ALQNEKNS
+160 
-168 LEKSRNAVADAEKQ
+168 
-182 YKTYASNLEEVEKI
+182 
-196 EKRLKLEEKAKGYRE
+196 
-211 LGEGVDT
+211 DT

-226 GVAMAAGAV
+226 GAAMAAGAV

-249 NVLKTVDGTDEQ
+249 DVRKTVDGTDEQ

-297 GQLGIQTENI
+297 GQLGITVENI
-307 SSFTE
+307 SGFTE
-312 TMAMMGSATN
+312 TMAMIESATN

-334 FMNVANVS
+334 FMNVTGTAQSEIQNV
-342 QGEVQNLGSS
+342 GSA

-358 HFATTEAE
+358 HSATTEAE

-371 QRMGATGTA
+371 QRMGKYSKT
-380 VGISAQDILAY
+380 VGISAADTLGY
-391 STALSSLGVEAE
+391 SAALSSLGVEAQL
-403 AGGSSISRIWMDIQ
+403 GGSAIGRTWLSIETAVAKGGNSLKAFAKYAGVSANEFKQKWNTDPTGAFNGLLEGLNASENLTLALQELGIDNTQDIQ
-417 TQVSTGGELLGE
+417 VM
-429 FAKVSGKTT
+429 
-438 KEFAEGWKNDA
+438 
-449 SGTFK
+449 
-454 DFVDGLSKSK
+454 
-464 DLVGT
+464 
-469 LKNLG
+469 
-474 FDNIRDLQAL
+474 QAL
-484 QKLAG
+484 VNSVDKVKESV
-489 PQGIQLLTDALQRSN
+489 QRSN

-542 GETFLPSINN
+542 GETFLPTINN

-559 FAQGIAKMS
+559 FAQGIANMS

-585 GAAGKATSGVIKGIG
+585 GAAGKVTSGVTKRIG
-600 NTADAFAKIKKAKE
+600 ETTEAVAKIKKAFELGGTFASVTPVLTAAAIGITAVATAVTVGKSAYDAWYRSQFKWAEGLSDADNKVQDSLDKYKQISNLQRTLKE
-614 AGGVLAKFA
+614 AR
-623 PALTAIKGAAPY
+623 LTI
-635 AAAGIIAVTAAV
+635 
-647 KIGKAAYDSWY
+647 D
-658 KSQYKWTEGMSEQ
+658 
-671 QNKIRKSMNSYK
+671 
-683 QLSDIQAQL
+683 
-692 KNYRLI
+692 
-698 IENPESSQEQVDNAK
+698 NPESSQEQVDAAK
-713 QKIQEIVELLA
+713 AKIEEIKALLEE
-724 KEYDLKI
+724 EYNLTIKS
-731 NVDDNDEL
+731 DNSDL
-739 DNAVNNLAQRS
+739 DNAVEQVKKLTGNDLKQAIADEQMQLANLAESYRESMTKLPEMQAQYDNANERLTYLKLLNSEYATLATESQDGILTQEQMNRAMNDVARSMGITADQAKELYDGVTPLETALQGAQKEVDDLKPKIDDLANSQRDYVNIS
-750 KNELERDYNSQQRK
+750 KSFANKLTEYFSEQLVSGDMDGAAKTLERIGK
-764 LNSLENRYKTDSAK
+764 AA
-778 LPDMRKQKQE
+778 
-788 ADELRTKFDTLSL
+788 ADAGL
-801 SAETLRRKWYNSE
+801 
-814 IGQKEFMDG
+814 
-823 MVELGTQLGVSEED
+823 
-837 IRNLIVSIDELQTKA
+837 
-852 IGEKNVNDKLYKD
+852 
-865 LDGKITDLE
+865 DLE
-874 GTVKHYEAI
+874 GYGKILT
-883 SKEMANW
+883 
-890 ASEGMALG
+890 
-898 VKEGDAEKVNLWF
+898 
-911 DRLSQNVKNAKLDMH
+911 
-926 GYAQIAAE
+926 
-934 AFNGIK
+934 
-940 WDEAFKKG
+940 
-948 GDDLN
+948 
-953 NMVNDYVR
+953 
-961 SMQKF
+961 
-966 GAANSDIAKGAALLK
+966 DIAKAAGMIEE
-981 NGFKSIN
+981 NQ
-988 DIPKDNKK
+988 
-996 AFDAISKDMTEF
+996 T
-1008 ARNLGEIDGNHSIKI
+1008 IKI
-1023 TADGDI
+1023 TANGDI
-1029 QLLDD
+1029 SVLEEVEDKANELN
-1034 VSGKIQ
+1034 GKNVKFTVNADGTEAYATIDGVKYKVAAYDG
-1040 EIQTSNGT
+1040 ETGEAILTADGTKADMVINRTTGEVHLFSNEEGIAT
-1048 TVKITAEGDVSV
+1048 LSAIDNVTATAQQAAKSLAGVKSKTVTITAVYVTTSKRVD
-1060 LDDAGNQVQYLEGLG
+1060 QF
-1075 AVSLQVNANGNID
+1075 AN
-1088 VLNEAGEKVAEIP
+1088 LNGW
-1101 KEVDT
+1101 
-1106 TTTVKM
+1106 
-1112 AVDSAEVD
+1112 
-1120 NYQPDE
+1120 
-1126 KTGTAKYGVD
+1126 GTKQ
-1136 SSSVDNW
+1136 
-1143 SPPNKNAIVVYKAV
+1143 
-1157 VEGEPKAKGTQD
+1157 AKGTQD

-1227 GLRRYARGKDNQEWE
+1227 GLRRYARGKDNKEWE

-1308 GVDSEEHYYKWLE
+1308 GIDSEEHYYKWLE
-1321 TYRDEHFDGNDEMWR
+1321 TYRDEHFEGNDEMWR

-1347 RMAKESAEAL
+1347 QMAKESAEAL

-1543 SALRYADEARMEIY
+1543 SALRYADEARMEVY

-1646 NREKLDR
+1646 NSEKLDR

-1702 LVSNMSDFGESFS
+1702 LVSNMSDFGESFN

>member
-11 SGDTSDLESA
+11 SGDTGDLESA
-21 ISRVESQLSRLER
+21 ISRVESQLSQLER
-34 SGGKGAES
+34 SGGSGMERNFETAADRLEQTAKQWKDLGGA
-42 IAKAALNQGG
+42 A
-52 FAKTVEQSKKALD
+52 
-65 EKRAVLAQTEK
+65 
-76 EYKKNSKAI
+76 
-85 QDNISGLEKQ
+85 
-95 RGRLNNLAVSKQE
+95 
-108 EIDALKAS
+108 
-116 SKNLDK
+116 
-122 NSTAYKD
+122 
-129 NRRAIEWTETELE
+129 
-142 AVKKQ
+142 
-147 HRDVGKSIDEHRT
+147 
-160 ALQNEKNS
+160 
-168 LEKSRNAVADAEKQ
+168 
-182 YKTYASNLEEVEKI
+182 
-196 EKRLKLEEKAKGYRE
+196 
-211 LGEGVDT
+211 DT

-226 GVAMAAGAV
+226 GAAMAAGAV

-249 NVLKTVDGTDEQ
+249 DVTKTVDGTDAQ

-307 SSFTE
+307 SGFTE

-417 TQVSTGGELLGE
+417 TQVSTGGKLLGE

-489 PQGIQLLTDALQRSN
+489 PQGIQLLNDALQRSN

-542 GETFLPSINN
+542 GETFLPTINN
-552 GVTDIKN
+552 GVADIKN
-559 FAQGIAKMS
+559 FAQGVANMS

-585 GAAGKATSGVIKGIG
+585 GAAGKATSGVLKGIG
-600 NTADAFAKIKKAKE
+600 NTADAFAKIKKAQE

-647 KIGKAAYDSWY
+647 KIGKAAYDAWY
-658 KSQYKWTEGMSEQ
+658 KSQYKWTEGLSDAD
-671 QNKIRKSMNSYK
+671 NKVQDSLDKYK
-683 QLSDIQAQL
+683 QISNLQRTL
-692 KNYRLI
+692 KEARLT
-698 IENPESSQEQVDNAK
+698 IENPESSQEQVDAAK
-713 QKIQEIVELLA
+713 AKIEEIKALLEE
-724 KEYDLKI
+724 EYNLNIKA
-731 NVDDNDEL
+731 DNSDL
-739 DNAVNNLAQRS
+739 DNAVEQVKKLTGNDLKQAIADEQMQLAALAESYRKSMTKLPEMQAQYDNANERLTYLKLLNSEYATLATESQDGILTQEQMNRAMNDVARSMGITADQAKELYDGVTPLETALQSAQKEVDKLKPEIDDLTNSQRDYVNIS
-750 KNELERDYNSQQRK
+750 KSFANKLTEYFSEQLVSGDMDGAAKTLERIGK
-764 LNSLENRYKTDSAK
+764 AA
-778 LPDMRKQKQE
+778 
-788 ADELRTKFDTLSL
+788 ADAGL
-801 SAETLRRKWYNSE
+801 
-814 IGQKEFMDG
+814 
-823 MVELGTQLGVSEED
+823 
-837 IRNLIVSIDELQTKA
+837 
-852 IGEKNVNDKLYKD
+852 
-865 LDGKITDLE
+865 DLE
-874 GTVKHYEAI
+874 GYGKILT
-883 SKEMANW
+883 
-890 ASEGMALG
+890 
-898 VKEGDAEKVNLWF
+898 
-911 DRLSQNVKNAKLDMH
+911 
-926 GYAQIAAE
+926 
-934 AFNGIK
+934 
-940 WDEAFKKG
+940 
-948 GDDLN
+948 
-953 NMVNDYVR
+953 
-961 SMQKF
+961 
-966 GAANSDIAKGAALLK
+966 DIAKAA
-981 NGFKSIN
+981 GMIN
-988 DIPKDNKK
+988 ENQ
-996 AFDAISKDMTEF
+996 T
-1008 ARNLGEIDGNHSIKI
+1008 IKI

-1029 QLLDD
+1029 SVIEEVEDKANELN
-1034 VSGKIQ
+1034 GKSVKFTVNADGTEAYATIDGVQ
-1040 EIQTSNGT
+1040 YKVAAYDGETGEAILTADGTKADMVINRTTGEVHLFSNEEGIAT
-1048 TVKITAEGDVSV
+1048 LSAIDNVTATAQQAAKSLAGVKSKTVTITAV
-1060 LDDAGNQVQYLEGLG
+1060 Y
-1075 AVSLQVNANGNID
+1075 VNKRVDQFAN
-1088 VLNEAGEKVAEIP
+1088 LNGWA
-1101 KEVDT
+1101 T
-1106 TTTVKM
+1106 
-1112 AVDSAEVD
+1112 
-1120 NYQPDE
+1120 
-1126 KTGTAKYGVD
+1126 
-1136 SSSVDNW
+1136 
-1143 SPPNKNAIVVYKAV
+1143 KN
-1157 VEGEPKAKGTQD
+1157 AKGTQD

-1308 GVDSEEHYYKWLE
+1308 GIDSEEHYYKWLE

-1347 RMAKESAEAL
+1347 QMAKESAEAL

-1580 ALDDEVQNM
+1580 ALDDEVQSM

-1599 ADMSEL
+1599 TDMSEL

-1646 NREKLDR
+1646 NSEKLDR
-1653 MQAQYDKMEQDK
+1653 MQEQYDKMEQDK

-1702 LVSNMSDFGESFS
+1702 LVSNISDFGESFG

-1770 RRR
+1770 RRG

>member
-11 SGDTSDLESA
+11 SGDTGDLESA

-34 SGGKGAES
+34 SGGSNVGAGMERNFKTAADRLEQT
-42 IAKAALNQGG
+42 AKQW
-52 FAKTVEQSKKALD
+52 
-65 EKRAVLAQTEK
+65 
-76 EYKKNSKAI
+76 KN
-85 QDNISGLEKQ
+85 
-95 RGRLNNLAVSKQE
+95 
-108 EIDALKAS
+108 
-116 SKNLDK
+116 
-122 NSTAYKD
+122 
-129 NRRAIEWTETELE
+129 
-142 AVKKQ
+142 
-147 HRDVGKSIDEHRT
+147 
-160 ALQNEKNS
+160 
-168 LEKSRNAVADAEKQ
+168 
-182 YKTYASNLEEVEKI
+182 
-196 EKRLKLEEKAKGYRE
+196 

-226 GVAMAAGAV
+226 GVAMAAGSV
-235 ASAKFAIDFENNFA
+235 ASSKFAIDFENNFA
-249 NVLKTVDGTDEQ
+249 DVRKTVDGTDAQ

-272 TTVGI
+272 TTVDI

-342 QGEVQNLGSS
+342 QGETQNLGSS
-352 IVDLGN
+352 VVDLGN

-489 PQGIQLLTDALQRSN
+489 PQGIQLLNDALQRSN

-559 FAQGIAKMS
+559 FAQGISKMS

-585 GAAGKATSGVIKGIG
+585 GAAGKITSGVTKRIG
-600 NTADAFAKIKKAKE
+600 ETTEAVAKIKKAFE
-614 AGGVLAKFA
+614 LGGTFA
-623 PALTAIKGAAPY
+623 SVTPVLTAAAI
-635 AAAGIIAVTAAV
+635 GITAVATAVTV
-647 KIGKAAYDSWY
+647 GKSAYDAWY
-658 KSQYKWTEGMSEQ
+658 RSQFKWTEGLSDAD
-671 QNKIRKSMNSYK
+671 NKVQDSLDKYK
-683 QLSDIQAQL
+683 QISNLQRTL
-692 KNYRLI
+692 KEARLT

-713 QKIQEIVELLA
+713 AKIEEIKALLEE
-724 KEYDLKI
+724 EYNLTIKS
-731 NVDDNDEL
+731 DNSDL
-739 DNAVNNLAQRS
+739 DNAVEQVKKLTGNDLKQAIADEQMQLTNLADAYRESMTKLPEMQAQYDNANERLTYLKLLNSEYATLATESQDGILTQEQMNRAMNDVARSMGITAEQAKELYDGVTPLETALQVAQKEVDDLKPKIDDLANSQRDYVNIS
-750 KNELERDYNSQQRK
+750 KSFANKLTEYFSEQLVSGDMDGAAKTLERIGK
-764 LNSLENRYKTDSAK
+764 AA
-778 LPDMRKQKQE
+778 
-788 ADELRTKFDTLSL
+788 ADAGL
-801 SAETLRRKWYNSE
+801 
-814 IGQKEFMDG
+814 
-823 MVELGTQLGVSEED
+823 
-837 IRNLIVSIDELQTKA
+837 
-852 IGEKNVNDKLYKD
+852 
-865 LDGKITDLE
+865 DLE
-874 GTVKHYEAI
+874 GYGKILT
-883 SKEMANW
+883 
-890 ASEGMALG
+890 
-898 VKEGDAEKVNLWF
+898 
-911 DRLSQNVKNAKLDMH
+911 
-926 GYAQIAAE
+926 
-934 AFNGIK
+934 
-940 WDEAFKKG
+940 
-948 GDDLN
+948 
-953 NMVNDYVR
+953 
-961 SMQKF
+961 
-966 GAANSDIAKGAALLK
+966 DIAKAAGMIEE
-981 NGFKSIN
+981 NQ
-988 DIPKDNKK
+988 
-996 AFDAISKDMTEF
+996 T
-1008 ARNLGEIDGNHSIKI
+1008 IKI
-1023 TADGDI
+1023 SADGDI
-1029 QLLDD
+1029 SVLEEVEDKANELN
-1034 VSGKIQ
+1034 GKNVELTVNADGTEAYATIDGVQ
-1040 EIQTSNGT
+1040 YKVAAYDGETGEAILTADGTKADMVINLSTGEVHAFSNEEGIAT
-1048 TVKITAEGDVSV
+1048 LSAIDNVTATAQQAAKSIAGVKSKTVTITAVYTTINKRIDQFS
-1060 LDDAGNQVQYLEGLG
+1060 
-1075 AVSLQVNANGNID
+1075 SLNGW
-1088 VLNEAGEKVAEIP
+1088 A
-1101 KEVDT
+1101 T
-1106 TTTVKM
+1106 T
-1112 AVDSAEVD
+1112 
-1120 NYQPDE
+1120 N
-1126 KTGTAKYGVD
+1126 
-1136 SSSVDNW
+1136 
-1143 SPPNKNAIVVYKAV
+1143 
-1157 VEGEPKAKGTQD
+1157 AKGTQD

-1227 GLRRYARGKDNQEWE
+1227 GLRRYARGKDNKEWE

-1395 LANGVYK
+1395 LANGVYES
-1402 NVEEKNEFLKNF
+1402 VEEKNEFLKNF

-1452 QRTNEY
+1452 Y
-1458 FAQGIIDYQ
+1458 PPPHI
-1467 TYLKEVQDY
+1467 
-1476 NEKIMSAYADEV
+1476 
-1488 NQWRDDA
+1488 
-1495 DFYQRQSEVYGWGF
+1495 
-1509 NGTGHKS
+1509 
-1516 ALKYWQARLDREIE
+1516 
-1530 NSHDMNLS
+1530 
-1538 ANERQ
+1538 
-1543 SALRYADEARMEIY
+1543 
-1557 KARQDELDD
+1557 
-1566 ELEKFRQSIEDTRT
+1566 
-1580 ALDDEVQNM
+1580 
-1589 RDAWTTEDRK
+1589 
-1599 ADMSEL
+1599 
-1605 AEQIAVFKYAQTKE
+1605 
-1619 GIDKYK
+1619 
-1625 SLNEEYTRLSREQK
+1625 
-1639 IEDIQAA
+1639 
-1646 NREKLDR
+1646 
-1653 MQAQYDKMEQDK
+1653 
-1665 IDELAG
+1665 
-1671 LKDELLK
+1671 
-1678 YGGIAVISDQTRQ
+1678 
-1691 IAAAANDNISA
+1691 
-1702 LVSNMSDFGESFS
+1702 FS
-1715 SFAARLFEKLDER
+1715 PGQLCR
-1728 PTVIN
+1728 
-1733 NYDNS
+1733 
-1738 TQNIANN
+1738 
-1745 IRDRADLQAAALGVG
+1745 
-1760 LGSLSMMLFG
+1760 SMI
-1770 RRR
+1770 

>member
-1 MADAELTVRI
+1 M
-11 SGDTSDLESA
+11 
-21 ISRVESQLSRLER
+21 
-34 SGGKGAES
+34 
-42 IAKAALNQGG
+42 
-52 FAKTVEQSKKALD
+52 
-65 EKRAVLAQTEK
+65 
-76 EYKKNSKAI
+76 
-85 QDNISGLEKQ
+85 
-95 RGRLNNLAVSKQE
+95 
-108 EIDALKAS
+108 
-116 SKNLDK
+116 
-122 NSTAYKD
+122 
-129 NRRAIEWTETELE
+129 
-142 AVKKQ
+142 
-147 HRDVGKSIDEHRT
+147 
-160 ALQNEKNS
+160 
-168 LEKSRNAVADAEKQ
+168 
-182 YKTYASNLEEVEKI
+182 
-196 EKRLKLEEKAKGYRE
+196 
-211 LGEGVDT
+211 
-218 LTKPFQVA
+218 
-226 GVAMAAGAV
+226 
-235 ASAKFAIDFENNFA
+235 
-249 NVLKTVDGTDEQ
+249 
-261 LNKIKQ
+261 
-267 DIIDM
+267 
-272 TTVGI
+272 
-277 NGHSAIP
+277 
-284 QTTAELTELAAAG
+284 
-297 GQLGIQTENI
+297 
-307 SSFTE
+307 
-312 TMAMMGSATN
+312 
-322 LAGEEGAKTLAR
+322 
-334 FMNVANVS
+334 
-342 QGEVQNLGSS
+342 
-352 IVDLGN
+352 
-358 HFATTEAE
+358 
-366 IAAMA
+366 
-371 QRMGATGTA
+371 
-380 VGISAQDILAY
+380 
-391 STALSSLGVEAE
+391 
-403 AGGSSISRIWMDIQ
+403 
-417 TQVSTGGELLGE
+417 
-429 FAKVSGKTT
+429 
-438 KEFAEGWKNDA
+438 
-449 SGTFK
+449 
-454 DFVDGLSKSK
+454 
-464 DLVGT
+464 
-469 LKNLG
+469 
-474 FDNIRDLQAL
+474 
-484 QKLAG
+484 
-489 PQGIQLLTDALQRSN
+489 
-504 NAWSENTALVNEFEN
+504 
-519 KAGTTAS
+519 
-526 QIQVMKNNL
+526 
-535 VEAGRSL
+535 
-542 GETFLPSINN
+542 
-552 GVTDIKN
+552 
-559 FAQGIAKMS
+559 
-568 DGQKQ
+568 
-573 ALITTGKWVIGL
+573 
-585 GAAGKATSGVIKGIG
+585 
-600 NTADAFAKIKKAKE
+600 
-614 AGGVLAKFA
+614 GGVLAKFA

-658 KSQYKWTEGMSEQ
+658 KSQYKWTEGLSDAD
-671 QNKIRKSMNSYK
+671 NKVQYSLDKYK
-683 QLSDIQAQL
+683 QIANLQRAL
-692 KNYRLI
+692 KDARGTI
-698 IENPESSQEQVDNAK
+698 GNPKASQEQIDAAKAKIEEIKALLEEEYNLTIKSDNS
-713 QKIQEIVELLA
+713 
-724 KEYDLKI
+724 D
-731 NVDDNDEL
+731 L
-739 DNAVNNLAQRS
+739 DNAVEQVKKLTGNDLKQAIADEQMQLANLAENYRNAMTRLPEMQAKFDNANERLTYLKLLNSEYATLATESQDGILTQEQMNRAMNDVARSMGITADQAKELYDGVTPLETALQGAQKEVDKLKPEIDDLTNSQRDYVNIS
-750 KNELERDYNSQQRK
+750 KSFANKLTEYFSEQLVSGDMDGAAKTLERIGK
-764 LNSLENRYKTDSAK
+764 AA
-778 LPDMRKQKQE
+778 
-788 ADELRTKFDTLSL
+788 ADAEL
-801 SAETLRRKWYNSE
+801 
-814 IGQKEFMDG
+814 
-823 MVELGTQLGVSEED
+823 
-837 IRNLIVSIDELQTKA
+837 
-852 IGEKNVNDKLYKD
+852 
-865 LDGKITDLE
+865 DLE
-874 GTVKHYEAI
+874 GYGKILT
-883 SKEMANW
+883 
-890 ASEGMALG
+890 
-898 VKEGDAEKVNLWF
+898 
-911 DRLSQNVKNAKLDMH
+911 
-926 GYAQIAAE
+926 
-934 AFNGIK
+934 
-940 WDEAFKKG
+940 
-948 GDDLN
+948 
-953 NMVNDYVR
+953 
-961 SMQKF
+961 
-966 GAANSDIAKGAALLK
+966 DIAKAA
-981 NGFKSIN
+981 GMI
-988 DIPKDNKK
+988 
-996 AFDAISKDMTEF
+996 E
-1008 ARNLGEIDGNHSIKI
+1008 GNQTIKI
-1023 TADGDI
+1023 SADGDI
-1029 QLLDD
+1029 SVLEEVEDKANELN
-1034 VSGKIQ
+1034 GKNVELTVNADGSEAYATIDGVQ
-1040 EIQTSNGT
+1040 YKVAAYDGKTGEAILIADGTKADMVINLSTGEVHAFSNEEGIAT
-1048 TVKITAEGDVSV
+1048 LSAIDNVTATAQQAAKSIAGVKSKTVTITAVYTTINKRIDQFS
-1060 LDDAGNQVQYLEGLG
+1060 
-1075 AVSLQVNANGNID
+1075 SLNGW
-1088 VLNEAGEKVAEIP
+1088 A
-1101 KEVDT
+1101 T
-1106 TTTVKM
+1106 T
-1112 AVDSAEVD
+1112 
-1120 NYQPDE
+1120 N
-1126 KTGTAKYGVD
+1126 
-1136 SSSVDNW
+1136 
-1143 SPPNKNAIVVYKAV
+1143 
-1157 VEGEPKAKGTQD
+1157 AKGTQD

-1227 GLRRYARGKDNQEWE
+1227 GLRRYARGKDNKEWE

-1347 RMAKESAEAL
+1347 QMAKESAEAL

-1378 DSPLAAYAR
+1378 DSPLLAYAR

-1395 LANGVYK
+1395 LANGVYES
-1402 NVEEKNEFLKNF
+1402 VEEKNEFLKNF

-1476 NEKIMSAYADEV
+1476 NEKIMNAYADEV

-1646 NREKLDR
+1646 NSEKLDR